1 MWGGHRQGNRMGS
14 FRGSQE
20 ERFAP
25 GWNREYP
32 PSLDSLAQERHSG
45 NFSGRESLP
54 FDIQALT
61 GLLNPQFANRE
72 EPSFSYG
79 ARDGPRSDFRGG
91 EGHHDFRG
99 RDFPPS
105 DFQGRDESQM
115 DFRGREP
122 PSSDYRGRDM
132 YPGDFR
138 EREGPHMDFRGGD
151 VPSVDYRNREQ
162 FRMNYR
168 DREAHNMDYR
178 GRDEPSSDF
187 RGRGSFDLD
196 FRGRDGSHSDFRA
209 RDMSELD
216 FRGREH
222 SYSDFRN
229 RDVPDLDFRGV
240 GTSDLDFRNRNASS
254 SDFRNRHR
262 SRSDQDFRN
271 RDMAPPMDFS
281 EREMPPMDQSL
292 VDFRRN
298 QSTVPLAEREGSGLR
313 TSKREESALGLD
325 RTPFGSQKGEFQHSE
340 APAREEESLGLGLED
355 DTSHNFQNSRGP
367 LPTLQDQEEQPQTF
381 ANKQQQQQL
390 SGGEQQRSDS
400 DLGLKG
406 EGGLDFLGRQDTDYR
421 NIEYRDVDHRL
432 PGHQMFDYEH
442 GKSFS
447 EGKPSKDSRP
457 YKSLQDQDYR
467 TCPKYVKPSKLI
479 RLGGV
484 PETATKDDILN
495 AFRGPDGTPVKDLRL
510 KDYSSGYD
518 YGYVCVEFSLLEEA
532 IGCMEANQGTLSI
545 GGKEVT
551 LEYTPCPEF
560 WRCKR
565 CKVCTVGYRSSCSYC
580 KLPRDGS
587 RAGPESRGSSEG
599 GEDTSAEQEF
609 TETKLEKPE
618 QELSGQPGSPKQTL
632 QPSVPAPQQECQPQ
646 EEEPRKRDEG
656 GERRP
661 LQEKRRDMDRHQE
674 LPSQREVEEAPPQD
688 GGGSRTIMLKRITRF
703 TPPEVIVGLL
713 APYVRLSTSSVRIM
727 KNKAGRMGQ
736 TYGFIELDS
745 HAEALRLLKI
755 LQNLDPPI
763 CIDGRTVE
771 VNLATGRR
779 RNDYGEHGD
788 NSYYGPG
795 RRGMRDRRGSESQ
808 RRTRAQSPSDV
819 STYIYDPETG
829 NYYDPIAG
837 TYYDPRTQRE
847 VTIDRESCSSP
858 TESGRRRRHESQERT
873 NERKE
878 PHSRDNRDKRE
889 KGKSTFAKNE
899 PGEERFFAEDVFKKP
914 LPPSTKKDEG
924 AGLNET
930 GEEKFSAEDVFKK
943 PLPPSVKKD
952 ESTAPPKVVNPL
964 IGLLGEYGGDSDNEE
979 EEEEEEQ
986 PQAQWLPPPLPPAQ
1000 REEQPRKAKA
1010 NEDKLTDWNKL
1021 ACLLCRRQFPNKEVL
1036 IKHQQLSN
1044 LHKQNLEIH
1053 MKIKRSEQEL
1063 AYLEKREREGRY
1075 KDKGNDRREKFQQMD
1090 SPERKRLRYD
1100 QDSESDYDPRIDSN
1114 NKGNRM
1120 FQSAGW
1126 KKGFGHNQQ
1135 GTASPMEAENR
1146 KKGPGLGP
1154 QGKPPKRQSNETYRD
1169 AVRRVMFARYKE
1181 LE

>member
-1 MWGGHRQGNRMGS
+1 MWGDHRQGNRMGS
-14 FRGSQE
+14 YRGSQE

-54 FDIQALT
+54 FDIQALA

-72 EPSFSYG
+72 EPSFSFG
-79 ARDGPRSDFRGG
+79 ARDGPRSDYRGG
-91 EGHHDFRG
+91 EGPRDFRS
-99 RDFPPS
+99 RDYPPP
-105 DFQGRDESQM
+105 DFQSREDSQL

-122 PSSDYRGRDM
+122 PSSEFRGRDM
-132 YPGDFR
+132 YSGDYR
-138 EREGPHMDFRGGD
+138 EREGPPMDFRGGD
-151 VPSVDYRNREQ
+151 VPSVDYRNRET
-162 FRMNYR
+162 FRVNYR
-168 DREAHNMDYR
+168 DREVHNMDYR
-178 GRDEPSSDF
+178 GRDEPPSDF

-209 RDMSELD
+209 RDVSELD
-216 FRGREH
+216 YRGREPP
-222 SYSDFRN
+222 YSDFRN

-240 GTSDLDFRNRNASS
+240 GSSDLDFRNRNAPS
-254 SDFRNRHR
+254 SDFRNRSR
-262 SRSDQDFRN
+262 SRSDQDFRS
-271 RDMAPPMDFS
+271 RDVPPPMDFS
-281 EREMPPMDQSL
+281 DREMPPVDQNL

-298 QSTVPLAEREGSGLR
+298 QPALPLAEREGSGLS
-313 TSKREESALGLD
+313 TSKREDPALCLD
-325 RTPFGSQKGEFQHSE
+325 RAPFGSQKGEFQHSE
-340 APAREEESLGLGLED
+340 TPAREEESLGMGLED
-355 DTSHNFQNSRGP
+355 DASHNFQNSRGP
-367 LPTLQDQEEQPQTF
+367 RPTLQDQEEQQPQSF
-381 ANKQQQQQL
+381 ANKQQQQL

-406 EGGLDFLGRQDTDYR
+406 EGDLDFLGRQDTDYR

-432 PGHQMFDYEH
+432 PGQQMFDYEH

-447 EGKPSKDSRP
+447 EGKPSKDSRLC
-457 YKSLQDQDYR
+457 KSLQDQDYR

-587 RAGPESRGSSEG
+587 RAGPESRGGPE
-599 GEDTSAEQEF
+599 GEDTLAEQEF

-618 QELSGQPGSPKQTL
+618 QELSGQPESPKQPL
-632 QPSVPAPQQECQPQ
+632 QPTAPAPQPECQPQ
-646 EEEPRKRDEG
+646 EQEPRKRDEG
-656 GERRP
+656 RERRP
-661 LQEKRRDMDRHQE
+661 LQEKRRDVDRHQD
-674 LPSQREVEEAPPQD
+674 LPAQREAEETTPQD

-736 TYGFIELDS
+736 TYGFIELES

-779 RNDYGEHGD
+779 RNDYGDHGD

-795 RRGMRDRRGSESQ
+795 RRGMRDRRGGESQ
-808 RRTRAQSPSDV
+808 RCTRAQSPSDV

-837 TYYDPRTQRE
+837 TYYDPRTQRD
-847 VTIDRESCSSP
+847 VVIDRDACSSP
-858 TESGRRRRHESQERT
+858 TESRRRRHGSQERT

-878 PHSRDNRDKRE
+878 PHGRDNRDRKE
-889 KGKSTFAKNE
+889 KGKHTSAKNE
-899 PGEERFFAEDVFKKP
+899 PREERFFAEDVFKKP
-914 LPPSTKKDEG
+914 LPPSMKKDES
-924 AGLNET
+924 ASLNEP

-952 ESTAPPKVVNPL
+952 ESAAPPKALNPL

-986 PQAQWLPPPLPPAQ
+986 EQWLGTAP
-1000 REEQPRKAKA
+1000 REEPPRPAKA
-1010 NEDKLTDWNKL
+1010 GDDKLTDWNKL

-1036 IKHQQLSN
+1036 LKHQQLSN

-1075 KDKGNDRREKFQQMD
+1075 KDKGNDRREKYQQMD
-1090 SPERKRLRYD
+1090 SPERKRFRHD
-1100 QDSESDYDPRIDSN
+1100 RDSESDYDPRVDGDS
-1114 NKGNRM
+1114 KGNRM
-1120 FQSAGW
+1120 LQSPGW
-1126 KKGFGHNQQ
+1126 KKGLGYNQQ
-1135 GTASPMEAENR
+1135 GTASPAEVENQ
-1146 KKGPGLGP
+1146 KGVGFGA
-1154 QGKPPKRQSNETYRD
+1154 QGKAGKRQSNETYRD

>member
-1 MWGGHRQGNRMGS
+1 MWGDHRQANRMGS

-54 FDIQALT
+54 FDIQALA

-72 EPSFSYG
+72 EPSFSFG

-91 EGHHDFRG
+91 EGHHDFRS
-99 RDFPPS
+99 RDYPPS
-105 DFQGRDESQM
+105 DFQNRDDSQL

-122 PSSDYRGRDM
+122 PSSEFRGRDM
-132 YPGDFR
+132 YSGELR
-138 EREGPHMDFRGGD
+138 EREGPPMDFRGGD
-151 VPSVDYRNREQ
+151 VPSVDYRNREA

-178 GRDEPSSDF
+178 GRDEPPSDF

-209 RDMSELD
+209 RDASELD
-216 FRGREH
+216 YRGREH

-229 RDVPDLDFRGV
+229 RDVPDLDFRDV
-240 GTSDLDFRNRNASS
+240 GSSDLDFRNRNAPS
-254 SDFRNRHR
+254 SDFRNRNR
-262 SRSDQDFRN
+262 SRSDQDFRS
-271 RDMAPPMDFS
+271 RDVAPPMDFS
-281 EREMPPMDQSL
+281 DREMPPVDQNL

-298 QSTVPLAEREGSGLR
+298 QSTLPLAEREGSGLS
-313 TSKREESALGLD
+313 TSKREDPALGLD
-325 RTPFGSQKGEFQHSE
+325 RTPFGSQKGEFHHSE
-340 APAREEESLGLGLED
+340 TPAGEEESLGLGLED
-355 DTSHNFQNSRGP
+355 DASHNFQNSRGP
-367 LPTLQDQEEQPQTF
+367 HPTLQNQEEQPQTF
-381 ANKQQQQQL
+381 ANKQQQQL

-447 EGKPSKDSRP
+447 EGKPSKDSRL

-587 RAGPESRGSSEG
+587 RAGPESRGGSE
-599 GEDTSAEQEF
+599 GEDTPAEQEF
-609 TETKLEKPE
+609 TEAKLEKPE
-618 QELSGQPGSPKQTL
+618 QELSGQPGSPKQPL
-632 QPSVPAPQQECQPQ
+632 QPSAPAPQQECQPQ
-646 EEEPRKRDEG
+646 EQEPRKRDEG
-656 GERRP
+656 RERRP
-661 LQEKRRDMDRHQE
+661 SQEKRRDMDRHQE
-674 LPSQREVEEAPPQD
+674 LPSQREAEETTPQD
-688 GGGSRTIMLKRITRF
+688 SGGSRTIMLKRITRF

-736 TYGFIELDS
+736 TYGFIELES

-795 RRGMRDRRGSESQ
+795 RRGMRDRRGGESQ

-847 VTIDRESCSSP
+847 VTIDREACSSP
-858 TESGRRRRHESQERT
+858 TESRRRRHGSQERT

-878 PHSRDNRDKRE
+878 PHSRDNRDRKE
-889 KGKSTFAKNE
+889 KGKSTSAKNE
-899 PGEERFFAEDVFKKP
+899 PGEERFFVEDVFKKP
-914 LPPSTKKDEG
+914 LPPSVKKDES
-924 AGLNET
+924 ANLNES

-952 ESTAPPKVVNPL
+952 ESAAPPKAVNPL

-986 PQAQWLPPPLPPAQ
+986 AQAQWMPPPHPPAQ
-1000 REEQPRKAKA
+1000 REEQPRTAKA
-1010 NEDKLTDWNKL
+1010 SDDKLTDWNKL

-1063 AYLEKREREGRY
+1063 AYLEKREREGRF
-1075 KDKGNDRREKFQQMD
+1075 KDKGNDRREKYQQMD
-1090 SPERKRLRYD
+1090 SPERKRFRYD
-1100 QDSESDYDPRIDSN
+1100 RDSESDYDPRIDSN
-1114 NKGNRM
+1114 NKGNRTL
-1120 FQSAGW
+1120 QSPGW
-1126 KKGFGHNQQ
+1126 KKGLGHNQQ
-1135 GTASPMEAENR
+1135 GTTSPVEAENR
-1146 KKGPGLGP
+1146 KKGPGFGA
-1154 QGKPPKRQSNETYRD
+1154 QGKPGKRQSNETYRD

>member
-1 MWGGHRQGNRMGS
+1 YS
-14 FRGSQE
+14 GSQE

-45 NFSGRESLP
+45 NFSGRKSLP
-54 FDIQALT
+54 FDIQALS

-99 RDFPPS
+99 RDFQPP

-122 PSSDYRGRDM
+122 PPSEYRGRDM
-132 YPGDFR
+132 YSGDFR
-138 EREGPHMDFRGGD
+138 EREGPPMDFRGGD
-151 VPSVDYRNREQ
+151 VPPGDYRNRET

-178 GRDEPSSDF
+178 GRDEPPSDF
-187 RGRGSFDLD
+187 RGRGSYDLD
-196 FRGRDGSHSDFRA
+196 FRGRDGPHSDFRA
-209 RDMSELD
+209 RDMSEVD
-216 FRGREH
+216 YRGREH

-240 GTSDLDFRNRNASS
+240 GTSDLDFRNRNAPS

-271 RDMAPPMDFS
+271 RDVAPPMDFS
-281 EREMPPMDQSL
+281 DREMPPVDQSL

-298 QSTVPLAEREGSGLR
+298 QSTVPLAEREGSGLS
-313 TSKREESALGLD
+313 TGKRDESALGLD

-340 APAREEESLGLGLED
+340 APAREEESLGM
-355 DTSHNFQNSRGP
+355 
-367 LPTLQDQEEQPQTF
+367 EEQPQTF

-406 EGGLDFLGRQDTDYR
+406 EGDLDFLGRQDTDYR
-421 NIEYRDVDHRL
+421 NMEYRDVDHRL

-447 EGKPSKDSRP
+447 EGKPNKDSRP

-510 KDYSSGYD
+510 KDYSS
-518 YGYVCVEFSLLEEA
+518 V
-532 IGCMEANQGTLSI
+532 ICMCWARSSFTPLSQQGTLTI

-580 KLPRDGS
+580 KLPRDVHF
-587 RAGPESRGSSEG
+587 SSLI
-599 GEDTSAEQEF
+599 A
-609 TETKLEKPE
+609 ETKPETPE
-618 QELSGQPGSPKQTL
+618 QELSGQPGSPKQPL
-632 QPSVPAPQQECQPQ
+632 QPSVPTPQQECQPQ
-646 EEEPRKRDEG
+646 EQEPRKRDEG
-656 GERRP
+656 RERRP
-661 LQEKRRDMDRHQE
+661 SQEKRRDMDRHQE
-674 LPSQREVEEAPPQD
+674 PPSQRETEEATPPD

-736 TYGFIELDS
+736 TYGFIELES

-763 CIDGRTVE
+763 CIDGRTLE

-795 RRGMRDRRGSESQ
+795 RRGMRDRRGGESQ

-819 STYIYDPETG
+819 STYIYDPDTG

-847 VTIDRESCSSP
+847 VTIDREASSSP
-858 TESGRRRRHESQERT
+858 TESRRRRHGSQERT
-873 NERKE
+873 SDRKE
-878 PHSRDNRDKRE
+878 PHSRDNRDKKD
-889 KGKSTFAKNE
+889 KGKSTSAK
-899 PGEERFFAEDVFKKP
+899 
-914 LPPSTKKDEG
+914 T
-924 AGLNET
+924 ET

-943 PLPPSVKKD
+943 PLPPSVKKE
-952 ESTAPPKVVNPL
+952 ESAAPPKVVNPL

-986 PQAQWLPPPLPPAQ
+986 SQAQWLPPPPHPPAP

-1010 NEDKLTDWNKL
+1010 SDDKLTDWNKL

-1063 AYLEKREREGRY
+1063 AYLEKREREGRH

-1100 QDSESDYDPRIDSN
+1100 RDSESDYDPRIDSN

-1120 FQSAGW
+1120 VQSPGW

-1135 GTASPMEAENR
+1135 GTTSPLEAENR
-1146 KKGPGLGP
+1146 RKGPGLGAP
-1154 QGKPPKRQSNETYRD
+1154 GKPPKRQSNETYRD

>member
-1 MWGGHRQGNRMGS
+1 YS
-14 FRGSQE
+14 GSQE

-72 EPSFSYG
+72 EPSFSFG

-122 PSSDYRGRDM
+122 PSSEYRGRDM
-132 YPGDFR
+132 YSGDFR
-138 EREGPHMDFRGGD
+138 EREGPPMDFRGGD
-151 VPSVDYRNREQ
+151 VPSVDYRNRET

-178 GRDEPSSDF
+178 GRDEPPSDF

-209 RDMSELD
+209 RDVPELD
-216 FRGREH
+216 YRGREH

-240 GTSDLDFRNRNASS
+240 GTSDLDFRNRNAPS

-262 SRSDQDFRN
+262 SRSDQDFRS
-271 RDMAPPMDFS
+271 RDVAPPMDFS
-281 EREMPPMDQSL
+281 DREMPPVDQSL

-298 QSTVPLAEREGSGLR
+298 QSTVPLAEREGSGLSA
-313 TSKREESALGLD
+313 SKREESALGLD
-325 RTPFGSQKGEFQHSE
+325 RAPFGSQKGEFQHSE

-381 ANKQQQQQL
+381 AKKQQQQQL

-467 TCPKYVKPSKLI
+467 TCPKYMKPSKLI

-510 KDYSSGYD
+510 KDYSSVSC
-518 YGYVCVEFSLLEEA
+518 VCWAHSSFTPLSQ
-532 IGCMEANQGTLSI
+532 QGTLSI

-580 KLPRDGS
+580 KLPRDVDF
-587 RAGPESRGSSEG
+587 SSLI
-599 GEDTSAEQEF
+599 A
-609 TETKLEKPE
+609 ETKLEKPE
-618 QELSGQPGSPKQTL
+618 QELSGQPGSPKQPL

-646 EEEPRKRDEG
+646 EQEPRKRDEG
-656 GERRP
+656 RERRP
-661 LQEKRRDMDRHQE
+661 SQEKRRDMDRHQE
-674 LPSQREVEEAPPQD
+674 LPSQREAEEATPQD

-795 RRGMRDRRGSESQ
+795 RRGMRDRRGGESQ
-808 RRTRAQSPSDV
+808 RRARAQSPSDV

-847 VTIDRESCSSP
+847 VTIDREACSSP
-858 TESGRRRRHESQERT
+858 TESRRRRHGSQERT

-878 PHSRDNRDKRE
+878 PHSRDNRDKKE
-889 KGKSTFAKNE
+889 KGKNTSAK
-899 PGEERFFAEDVFKKP
+899 
-914 LPPSTKKDEG
+914 
-924 AGLNET
+924 NET

-952 ESTAPPKVVNPL
+952 ESAAPPKVVNPL

-986 PQAQWLPPPLPPAQ
+986 SQAQWLPPPHPPAQ

-1010 NEDKLTDWNKL
+1010 SDDKLTDWNKL

-1100 QDSESDYDPRIDSN
+1100 RDSESDYDPRIDSN

-1120 FQSAGW
+1120 LQSTGW

-1135 GTASPMEAENR
+1135 GTTSPVEAENR
-1146 KKGPGLGP
+1146 KKGPGLGA
-1154 QGKPPKRQSNETYRD
+1154 QGKPSKRQSNETYRD

>member
-1 MWGGHRQGNRMGS
+1 MWGDHRQGNRMGS

-32 PSLDSLAQERHSG
+32 PSLDSLGQERHSG
-45 NFSGRESLP
+45 NFSGRKSLP
-54 FDIQALT
+54 FDIQALS
-61 GLLNPQFANRE
+61 GILNPQFANRE

-122 PSSDYRGRDM
+122 PPSEYRGRDM
-132 YPGDFR
+132 YSGEFR
-138 EREGPHMDFRGGD
+138 EREGPPMDFRGGD
-151 VPSVDYRNREQ
+151 IPSGDYRNRET

-178 GRDEPSSDF
+178 GRDEPPSDF
-187 RGRGSFDLD
+187 RGRGSYDLD
-196 FRGRDGSHSDFRA
+196 FRGRDGSHSDFRG

-216 FRGREH
+216 YRGRDH

-240 GTSDLDFRNRNASS
+240 GTSDLDFRSRNAPS

-262 SRSDQDFRN
+262 SRSDQDFRS
-271 RDMAPPMDFS
+271 RDVAPPMDFS
-281 EREMPPMDQSL
+281 DREMPPMDQSL

-298 QSTVPLAEREGSGLR
+298 QSTVPLAEREGSGLS
-313 TSKREESALGLD
+313 TSKRDESALGLD

-340 APAREEESLGLGLED
+340 APAREEESLGMGLED
-355 DTSHNFQNSRGP
+355 DSSHNFQNSRGP

-390 SGGEQQRSDS
+390 SAGEQQRSDS

-406 EGGLDFLGRQDTDYR
+406 EGDLDFLGRQDTDYR
-421 NIEYRDVDHRL
+421 NMEYRDVDHRL
-432 PGHQMFDYEH
+432 PGNQMFEYEH

-447 EGKPSKDSRP
+447 EGKPNKDSRP

-532 IGCMEANQGTLSI
+532 IGCMEANQVALQFVQCMWRPGVEYTLRMGTLSI

-580 KLPRDGS
+580 KLPRDGEYVWSPVLGQLEVSSALTRS
-587 RAGPESRGSSEG
+587 RAGPESRGGAEE
-599 GEDTSAEQEF
+599 EDPSAEQEF
-609 TETKLEKPE
+609 TETKLETPE
-618 QELSGQPGSPKQTL
+618 QELSGQPGSPKQPV
-632 QPSVPAPQQECQPQ
+632 QPSGPAPQQECQPQ
-646 EEEPRKRDEG
+646 EQEPRKSDEG
-656 GERRP
+656 RERRP
-661 LQEKRRDMDRHQE
+661 SQERRRDMDRHQE
-674 LPSQREVEEAPPQD
+674 PPSQREGEETTPPD

-736 TYGFIELDS
+736 TYGFIELES

-763 CIDGRTVE
+763 CIDGRTLE

-795 RRGMRDRRGSESQ
+795 RRGMRDRRGGESQ

-837 TYYDPRTQRE
+837 TYYDPRTQ
-847 VTIDRESCSSP
+847 
-858 TESGRRRRHESQERT
+858 
-873 NERKE
+873 
-878 PHSRDNRDKRE
+878 
-889 KGKSTFAKNE
+889 NE

-914 LPPSTKKDEG
+914 LPPSMKKDESS
-924 AGLNET
+924 GLTET

-943 PLPPSVKKD
+943 PLPPSVKKE
-952 ESTAPPKVVNPL
+952 ESAAPPKVVNPL

-986 PQAQWLPPPLPPAQ
+986 SQAQWLPPPPHPPVQ

-1010 NEDKLTDWNKL
+1010 SDDKLTDWNKL

-1063 AYLEKREREGRY
+1063 AYLEKREREGRH
-1075 KDKGNDRREKFQQMD
+1075 KDKGIEQREKFQQMD

-1100 QDSESDYDPRIDSN
+1100 RDSESDFDPRIDSN

-1120 FQSAGW
+1120 VQSPGW

-1135 GTASPMEAENR
+1135 GTASPVEAENR
-1146 KKGPGLGP
+1146 RKGPGLGAP
-1154 QGKPPKRQSNETYRD
+1154 GKPPKRQSNETYRD

>member
-1 MWGGHRQGNRMGS
+1 YS
-14 FRGSQE
+14 GSQE

-72 EPSFSYG
+72 EPSFSFG

-122 PSSDYRGRDM
+122 PSSEYRGRDM
-132 YPGDFR
+132 YSGDFR
-138 EREGPHMDFRGGD
+138 EREGPPMDFRGGD
-151 VPSVDYRNREQ
+151 VPSVDYRNRET

-178 GRDEPSSDF
+178 GRDEPPSDF

-209 RDMSELD
+209 RDVPELD
-216 FRGREH
+216 YRGREH

-240 GTSDLDFRNRNASS
+240 GTSDLDFRNRNAPS

-262 SRSDQDFRN
+262 SRSDQDFRS
-271 RDMAPPMDFS
+271 RDVAPPMDFS
-281 EREMPPMDQSL
+281 DREMPPVDQSL

-298 QSTVPLAEREGSGLR
+298 QSTVPLAEREGSGLNA
-313 TSKREESALGLD
+313 SKREESALGLD

-340 APAREEESLGLGLED
+340 APAREEESLGLALED

-432 PGHQMFDYEH
+432 PGNQMFDYEH

-510 KDYSSGYD
+510 KDYSS
-518 YGYVCVEFSLLEEA
+518 VIFLCWAHSSFTPLSQ
-532 IGCMEANQGTLSI
+532 QGTLSI

-580 KLPRDGS
+580 KLPRD
-587 RAGPESRGSSEG
+587 
-599 GEDTSAEQEF
+599 AEEKYMLKHCIWNQSISPLLIA
-609 TETKLEKPE
+609 ETKLEKPE
-618 QELSGQPGSPKQTL
+618 QELSGQPGSPKQPL
-632 QPSVPAPQQECQPQ
+632 QPSVPATQQECQPQ
-646 EEEPRKRDEG
+646 EQEPRKRDDG
-656 GERRP
+656 RERRP
-661 LQEKRRDMDRHQE
+661 SQEKRRDMDRHQE
-674 LPSQREVEEAPPQD
+674 LPSQREAEEGTPQD

-795 RRGMRDRRGSESQ
+795 RRGMRDRRGGESQ

-847 VTIDRESCSSP
+847 VTIDREACSSP
-858 TESGRRRRHESQERT
+858 TESRRRRHGSQERT

-878 PHSRDNRDKRE
+878 PHSRDNRDKKE
-889 KGKSTFAKNE
+889 KGKNTSAK
-899 PGEERFFAEDVFKKP
+899 
-914 LPPSTKKDEG
+914 S
-924 AGLNET
+924 ET

-952 ESTAPPKVVNPL
+952 ESAAPPKVVNPL

-986 PQAQWLPPPLPPAQ
+986 SQAQWLPPPHPPAQ
-1000 REEQPRKAKA
+1000 REEQLRKAKA
-1010 NEDKLTDWNKL
+1010 SDDKLTDWNKL

-1100 QDSESDYDPRIDSN
+1100 RDSESDCDPRIDSN
-1114 NKGNRM
+1114 NKGNRVL
-1120 FQSAGW
+1120 QSAGW

-1135 GTASPMEAENR
+1135 GTSPMEAENR
-1146 KKGPGLGP
+1146 KKGPGLGA
-1154 QGKPPKRQSNETYRD
+1154 QGKPSKRQSNETYRD

>member
-1 MWGGHRQGNRMGS
+1 YS
-14 FRGSQE
+14 GSQE

-32 PSLDSLAQERHSG
+32 PSLDSLGQERHSG
-45 NFSGRESLP
+45 NFSGRKSLP
-54 FDIQALT
+54 FDIQALS

-91 EGHHDFRG
+91 DGHHDFRG

-122 PSSDYRGRDM
+122 PPSEYRGRDM
-132 YPGDFR
+132 YSGDFR
-138 EREGPHMDFRGGD
+138 EREGPPMDFRAGD
-151 VPSVDYRNREQ
+151 VPSGDYRNRDT

-178 GRDEPSSDF
+178 GREEPPSDF
-187 RGRGSFDLD
+187 RGRGSYDFD
-196 FRGRDGSHSDFRA
+196 FRGRDGPHSDFRA

-216 FRGREH
+216 YRGREH

-240 GTSDLDFRNRNASS
+240 GTSDLDFRNRNAPS

-262 SRSDQDFRN
+262 SRSDQDFRS
-271 RDMAPPMDFS
+271 RDVAPPMDFS
-281 EREMPPMDQSL
+281 DREMPPVDQSL
-292 VDFRRN
+292 VDFRHN
-298 QSTVPLAEREGSGLR
+298 QSTVPLAEREGSGLS
-313 TSKREESALGLD
+313 TSKRDESALSLE
-325 RTPFGSQKGEFQHSE
+325 RSPFGNQKGEFQHSE
-340 APAREEESLGLGLED
+340 APAREEESLGL
-355 DTSHNFQNSRGP
+355 
-367 LPTLQDQEEQPQTF
+367 EEQPQTF

-406 EGGLDFLGRQDTDYR
+406 EGDLDFLGRQDTDYR
-421 NIEYRDVDHRL
+421 NMEYRDVDHRL

-442 GKSFS
+442 GKSFA

-457 YKSLQDQDYR
+457 YKNLQDQDYR

-510 KDYSSGYD
+510 KDYSSVTC
-518 YGYVCVEFSLLEEA
+518 VCWARWSFTPLSQ
-532 IGCMEANQGTLSI
+532 QGTLTI

-580 KLPRDGS
+580 KLPRDVGEKKYLLKHS
-587 RAGPESRGSSEG
+587 YVKLVHFSSLI
-599 GEDTSAEQEF
+599 A
-609 TETKLEKPE
+609 ETKLETPE
-618 QELSGQPGSPKQTL
+618 HELSGQPGSPKQPL

-646 EEEPRKRDEG
+646 EQEPRKRDEG
-656 GERRP
+656 RERRP
-661 LQEKRRDMDRHQE
+661 SQEKRRDMDQHQE
-674 LPSQREVEEAPPQD
+674 PPSQREAEEATPPD

-736 TYGFIELDS
+736 TYGFIELES

-763 CIDGRTVE
+763 CIDGRTLE

-795 RRGMRDRRGSESQ
+795 RRGMRDRRGGESQ

-819 STYIYDPETG
+819 STYIYDPDTG

-847 VTIDRESCSSP
+847 VTIDREPSPPP
-858 TESGRRRRHESQERT
+858 TESRRRRHGSQEWT
-873 NERKE
+873 SDRKE
-878 PHSRDNRDKRE
+878 PHSRDNRDKKD
-889 KGKSTFAKNE
+889 KGKSTSAK
-899 PGEERFFAEDVFKKP
+899 
-914 LPPSTKKDEG
+914 T
-924 AGLNET
+924 ET

-943 PLPPSVKKD
+943 PLPPSVKKE
-952 ESTAPPKVVNPL
+952 ESAAPPKVVNPL

-986 PQAQWLPPPLPPAQ
+986 SQAQWLPPAPHPPAP
-1000 REEQPRKAKA
+1000 REEQARKAKA
-1010 NEDKLTDWNKL
+1010 SDDKLTDWNKL

-1063 AYLEKREREGRY
+1063 AYLEKREREGRH

-1100 QDSESDYDPRIDSN
+1100 RDSESDYDPRLDST

-1120 FQSAGW
+1120 VQSPGW

-1135 GTASPMEAENR
+1135 GTASPVEAENR
-1146 KKGPGLGP
+1146 RKGPGLGAP
-1154 QGKPPKRQSNETYRD
+1154 GKPPKRQSNETYRD

>member
-1 MWGGHRQGNRMGS
+1 YS
-14 FRGSQE
+14 GSQE

-32 PSLDSLAQERHSG
+32 PSLDSLGQERHSG
-45 NFSGRESLP
+45 NFSGRKSLP
-54 FDIQALT
+54 FDIQAIS

-91 EGHHDFRG
+91 DGHHDFRG

-115 DFRGREP
+115 DFRGRELP
-122 PSSDYRGRDM
+122 PSEYRGRDM
-132 YPGDFR
+132 YSGDFR
-138 EREGPHMDFRGGD
+138 EREGPPMDFRGGD
-151 VPSVDYRNREQ
+151 VPSGDYRNRDT

-168 DREAHNMDYR
+168 EREAHNMDYR
-178 GRDEPSSDF
+178 GREEPLSDF
-187 RGRGSFDLD
+187 RGRGSYNFS
-196 FRGRDGSHSDFRA
+196 FRGRDGPHSDFRA

-216 FRGREH
+216 YRGREH

-229 RDVPDLDFRGV
+229 REVPDLDFRGV
-240 GTSDLDFRNRNASS
+240 GTSDLDFRNRNAPS

-262 SRSDQDFRN
+262 SRSDQDFRS
-271 RDMAPPMDFS
+271 RDVAPPMDFS
-281 EREMPPMDQSL
+281 EREMPPVDQSL
-292 VDFRRN
+292 VDFRHN
-298 QSTVPLAEREGSGLR
+298 QSTVPLAEREGSGLS
-313 TSKREESALGLD
+313 TSKRDESALSLD
-325 RTPFGSQKGEFQHSE
+325 RSPFGSQKGEFQHSE
-340 APAREEESLGLGLED
+340 APAREEETLGLGRED

-367 LPTLQDQEEQPQTF
+367 LSTLQDQEEQPQNF
-381 ANKQQQQQL
+381 ANKQQQQL

-406 EGGLDFLGRQDTDYR
+406 EGDLDFLGRQDTDYR
-421 NIEYRDVDHRL
+421 NMEYRDVDHRL

-442 GKSFS
+442 GKSFA

-457 YKSLQDQDYR
+457 YKNLQDQDYR

-510 KDYSSGYD
+510 KDYSS
-518 YGYVCVEFSLLEEA
+518 VT
-532 IGCMEANQGTLSI
+532 CMCWARLSFAPLSQQGTLTI

-580 KLPRDGS
+580 KLPRDGEYIWS
-587 RAGPESRGSSEG
+587 PEL
-599 GEDTSAEQEF
+599 A
-609 TETKLEKPE
+609 ETKLETPE
-618 QELSGQPGSPKQTL
+618 QELSGQPGSPKQPL

-646 EEEPRKRDEG
+646 EQEPRKRDEG
-656 GERRP
+656 RECRP
-661 LQEKRRDMDRHQE
+661 SQEKRRDVDRHQE
-674 LPSQREVEEAPPQD
+674 PPSQREAEEAMPPD

-736 TYGFIELDS
+736 TYGFIELES

-763 CIDGRTVE
+763 CIDGRTLE

-779 RNDYGEHGD
+779 SRNDYGEHGD

-795 RRGMRDRRGSESQ
+795 RRGMRDRRGGESQ

-819 STYIYDPETG
+819 STYIYDPDTG

-847 VTIDRESCSSP
+847 VTIDREPSSP
-858 TESGRRRRHESQERT
+858 PMESRRRRHGSQERT
-873 NERKE
+873 SDRKE
-878 PHSRDNRDKRE
+878 PHGRDNRDKKD
-889 KGKSTFAKNE
+889 KGKSTSAK
-899 PGEERFFAEDVFKKP
+899 
-914 LPPSTKKDEG
+914 T
-924 AGLNET
+924 ET

-943 PLPPSVKKD
+943 PLPPSVKKE
-952 ESTAPPKVVNPL
+952 ESAAPPKVVNPL

-986 PQAQWLPPPLPPAQ
+986 SQAQWLPPAPHPPAL

-1010 NEDKLTDWNKL
+1010 SDDKLTDWNKL

-1044 LHKQNLEIH
+1044 LHKGLMQNLEIH

-1063 AYLEKREREGRY
+1063 AYLEKREREGRH

-1100 QDSESDYDPRIDSN
+1100 RDLESDYDPRLDSN

-1120 FQSAGW
+1120 VQSPGW

-1146 KKGPGLGP
+1146 RKGPGLGAP
-1154 QGKPPKRQSNETYRD
+1154 GKPPKRQSNETYRD

>member
-1 MWGGHRQGNRMGS
+1 YS
-14 FRGSQE
+14 GSQE

-54 FDIQALT
+54 FDIQALA

-72 EPSFSYG
+72 EPSFSFG
-79 ARDGPRSDFRGG
+79 ARDGPRSDYRGG
-91 EGHHDFRG
+91 EGPRDFRS
-99 RDFPPS
+99 RDYPPP
-105 DFQGRDESQM
+105 DFQNREDSQL

-122 PSSDYRGRDM
+122 PSSEFRGRDI
-132 YPGDFR
+132 YSGDYR
-138 EREGPHMDFRGGD
+138 EREGPPMDFRGGD
-151 VPSVDYRNREQ
+151 VPSVDYRNREA
-162 FRMNYR
+162 FRVNYR

-178 GRDEPSSDF
+178 GRDEPPSDF

-209 RDMSELD
+209 RDVSELD
-216 FRGREH
+216 YRGREPP
-222 SYSDFRN
+222 YSDFRN
-229 RDVPDLDFRGV
+229 RDVPDLDFRGM
-240 GTSDLDFRNRNASS
+240 GSSDLDFRNRNAPS
-254 SDFRNRHR
+254 SDFRNRNR
-262 SRSDQDFRN
+262 SRSDQDFRS
-271 RDMAPPMDFS
+271 RDVPPPVDFS
-281 EREMPPMDQSL
+281 DREMPPVDQNL
-292 VDFRRN
+292 VDFRHN
-298 QSTVPLAEREGSGLR
+298 QSALPLAEREGSGLS
-313 TSKREESALGLD
+313 TNKREDPALCLD
-325 RTPFGSQKGEFQHSE
+325 RAPFGSQKGEFQHSE
-340 APAREEESLGLGLED
+340 TPAREEESLGMGLED
-355 DTSHNFQNSRGP
+355 DASHSFQNSRGP
-367 LPTLQDQEEQPQTF
+367 RPTLQDQEEQQPQSF

-406 EGGLDFLGRQDTDYR
+406 EGDLDFLGRQDTDYR

-432 PGHQMFDYEH
+432 PGQQMFDYEH

-447 EGKPSKDSRP
+447 EGKPNKDSRL
-457 YKSLQDQDYR
+457 YKNLQDQDYR

-510 KDYSSGYD
+510 KDYSSGENIYIFFPA
-518 YGYVCVEFSLLEEA
+518 CLSLTPLSL
-532 IGCMEANQGTLSI
+532 QGTLSI

-580 KLPRDGS
+580 KLPRDAS
-587 RAGPESRGSSEG
+587 LSISSLI
-599 GEDTSAEQEF
+599 A
-609 TETKLEKPE
+609 ETKLEKPE
-618 QELSGQPGSPKQTL
+618 QELSGQPGSPKQPL
-632 QPSVPAPQQECQPQ
+632 QPTAPAPQQECQPQ
-646 EEEPRKRDEG
+646 EQEPRKRDEG
-656 GERRP
+656 RERRP
-661 LQEKRRDMDRHQE
+661 SQEKRRDVDRHQE
-674 LPSQREVEEAPPQD
+674 LPSQREAEETTPQD

-713 APYVRLSTSSVRIM
+713 APYVRLSTSNVRIM

-736 TYGFIELDS
+736 TYGFIELES

-779 RNDYGEHGD
+779 RNDYGDHGD

-795 RRGMRDRRGSESQ
+795 RRGMRDRRGGESQ
-808 RRTRAQSPSDV
+808 RCTRAQSPSDV

-837 TYYDPRTQRE
+837 TYYDPRTQRDI
-847 VTIDRESCSSP
+847 VIDRDACSSP
-858 TESGRRRRHESQERT
+858 TESRRRRHGSQERM

-878 PHSRDNRDKRE
+878 PHGRDNRDRKE
-889 KGKSTFAKNE
+889 KGKSTSAKNE
-899 PGEERFFAEDVFKKP
+899 P
-914 LPPSTKKDEG
+914 
-924 AGLNET
+924 

-943 PLPPSVKKD
+943 PLPPSMKKD
-952 ESTAPPKVVNPL
+952 ESAAPPKAVNPL

-986 PQAQWLPPPLPPAQ
+986 APTQWLPPAHPPAQ
-1000 REEQPRKAKA
+1000 REEPPRPARA
-1010 NEDKLTDWNKL
+1010 GDDKLTDWNKL

-1036 IKHQQLSN
+1036 LKHQQLSN

-1075 KDKGNDRREKFQQMD
+1075 KDKGNDRREKYQQMD
-1090 SPERKRLRYD
+1090 SPERKRFRHD
-1100 QDSESDYDPRIDSN
+1100 RDSESDYDPKVDGDSR
-1114 NKGNRM
+1114 GNRM
-1120 FQSAGW
+1120 LQSPGW
-1126 KKGFGHNQQ
+1126 KKGLGYNQQ
-1135 GTASPMEAENR
+1135 GMASPAEVENQ
-1146 KKGPGLGP
+1146 KKGAGFGA
-1154 QGKPPKRQSNETYRD
+1154 QGKASKRQSNETYRD

>member
-1 MWGGHRQGNRMGS
+1 YS
-14 FRGSQE
+14 GSQE
-20 ERFAP
+20 DRFAP

-32 PSLDSLAQERHSG
+32 PSLDSLGQERHSG
-45 NFSGRESLP
+45 NFSGRKSLP
-54 FDIQALT
+54 FDIQALS

-105 DFQGRDESQM
+105 NFQGRDEPQM

-122 PSSDYRGRDM
+122 PPSEYRGRDM
-132 YPGDFR
+132 YSGDFR
-138 EREGPHMDFRGGD
+138 EREGPPMDFRGGD
-151 VPSVDYRNREQ
+151 VPSGDYRNRDT

-178 GRDEPSSDF
+178 GRDEPPADF
-187 RGRGSFDLD
+187 RGRGSYDLD
-196 FRGRDGSHSDFRA
+196 FRGRDGPHSDFRA

-216 FRGREH
+216 YRGREH

-240 GTSDLDFRNRNASS
+240 GTSDLDFRNRNAPS

-262 SRSDQDFRN
+262 SRSDQDFRS
-271 RDMAPPMDFS
+271 RDVAPPMDFS
-281 EREMPPMDQSL
+281 DREMPPVDQSL
-292 VDFRRN
+292 VDFRHN
-298 QSTVPLAEREGSGLR
+298 QSTVPLAEREGSGLS
-313 TSKREESALGLD
+313 TSKRDESALSLD
-325 RTPFGSQKGEFQHSE
+325 RPPFGSQKGEFQHSE
-340 APAREEESLGLGLED
+340 APAGEEESLGL
-355 DTSHNFQNSRGP
+355 
-367 LPTLQDQEEQPQTF
+367 EEQPQTF

-390 SGGEQQRSDS
+390 SGGDQQRSDS

-406 EGGLDFLGRQDTDYR
+406 EGDLDFLGRQDTDYR
-421 NIEYRDVDHRL
+421 NMEYCDVDHRL

-510 KDYSSGYD
+510 KDYSSVTC
-518 YGYVCVEFSLLEEA
+518 VCWARSSFPSLSQ
-532 IGCMEANQGTLSI
+532 QGTLTI

-580 KLPRDGS
+580 KLPRDGEYIWS
-587 RAGPESRGSSEG
+587 PELGQLTVSSIL
-599 GEDTSAEQEF
+599 TR
-609 TETKLEKPE
+609 
-618 QELSGQPGSPKQTL
+618 SPKQPL

-646 EEEPRKRDEG
+646 DQEPRKRDEG
-656 GERRP
+656 RERRP
-661 LQEKRRDMDRHQE
+661 SQEKRRDMDWHQE
-674 LPSQREVEEAPPQD
+674 PPSQREAEEATPPD

-736 TYGFIELDS
+736 TYGFIELES

-763 CIDGRTVE
+763 CIDGRTLE

-795 RRGMRDRRGSESQ
+795 RRGMRDRRGGESQ

-819 STYIYDPETG
+819 STYIYDPDTG

-847 VTIDRESCSSP
+847 VTIDREASSPP
-858 TESGRRRRHESQERT
+858 TESRRRRHGSQERT
-873 NERKE
+873 SDRKE
-878 PHSRDNRDKRE
+878 PHGRDNRDRKD
-889 KGKSTFAKNE
+889 KGKSASAK
-899 PGEERFFAEDVFKKP
+899 
-914 LPPSTKKDEG
+914 T
-924 AGLNET
+924 ET

-943 PLPPSVKKD
+943 PLPPSAKKE
-952 ESTAPPKVVNPL
+952 ESAAPPKVVNPL

-986 PQAQWLPPPLPPAQ
+986 SQAQWLPPAPHPPAP

-1010 NEDKLTDWNKL
+1010 SDDKLTDWNKL

-1063 AYLEKREREGRY
+1063 AYLEKREREGRH

-1100 QDSESDYDPRIDSN
+1100 RDSESDYDPRLDSN

-1120 FQSAGW
+1120 VQSPGW

-1135 GTASPMEAENR
+1135 GTASPVEAENR
-1146 KKGPGLGP
+1146 RKGPGLGAP
-1154 QGKPPKRQSNETYRD
+1154 GKPPKRQSNETYRD

>member
-1 MWGGHRQGNRMGS
+1 YS
-14 FRGSQE
+14 GSQE

-32 PSLDSLAQERHSG
+32 PSLDSLGQERHSG
-45 NFSGRESLP
+45 NFSGRKSLP
-54 FDIQALT
+54 FDIQALS

-91 EGHHDFRG
+91 DGHHDFRG

-122 PSSDYRGRDM
+122 PPSEYRGRDM
-132 YPGDFR
+132 YSGDFR
-138 EREGPHMDFRGGD
+138 EREGPPMDFRAGD
-151 VPSVDYRNREQ
+151 VPSGDYRNRDT

-178 GRDEPSSDF
+178 GREEPPSDF
-187 RGRGSFDLD
+187 RGRGSYDFD
-196 FRGRDGSHSDFRA
+196 FRGRDGPHSDFRA

-216 FRGREH
+216 YRGREH

-240 GTSDLDFRNRNASS
+240 GTSDLDFRNRNAPS

-262 SRSDQDFRN
+262 SRSDQDFRS
-271 RDMAPPMDFS
+271 RDVAPPMDFS
-281 EREMPPMDQSL
+281 DREMPPVDQSL
-292 VDFRRN
+292 VDFRHN
-298 QSTVPLAEREGSGLR
+298 QSNVPLAEREGSGLS
-313 TSKREESALGLD
+313 TSKRDESALSLD
-325 RTPFGSQKGEFQHSE
+325 RSPFGSQKGEFQHSE

-406 EGGLDFLGRQDTDYR
+406 EGDLDFLGRQDTDYR
-421 NIEYRDVDHRL
+421 NMEYRDVDHRL

-442 GKSFS
+442 GKSFA

-457 YKSLQDQDYR
+457 YKNLQDQDYR

-510 KDYSSGYD
+510 KDYSSVTC
-518 YGYVCVEFSLLEEA
+518 VCWACWSFTPLSQ
-532 IGCMEANQGTLSI
+532 QGTLTI

-565 CKVCTVGYRSSCSYC
+565 CKVSTVGYRSSCSYC
-580 KLPRDGS
+580 KLPRDGEKKYLLKQS
-587 RAGPESRGSSEG
+587 YVKPVHFSSLI
-599 GEDTSAEQEF
+599 A
-609 TETKLEKPE
+609 ETKLETPE
-618 QELSGQPGSPKQTL
+618 QELSGQPGSPKQSL

-646 EEEPRKRDEG
+646 EQEPRKRDEG
-656 GERRP
+656 REHRP
-661 LQEKRRDMDRHQE
+661 SQEKRRDMDRHQE
-674 LPSQREVEEAPPQD
+674 PPSQREAEEATPPD

-736 TYGFIELDS
+736 TYGFIELES

-763 CIDGRTVE
+763 CIDGRTLE

-795 RRGMRDRRGSESQ
+795 RRGMRDRRGGESQ

-819 STYIYDPETG
+819 STYIYDPDTG

-847 VTIDRESCSSP
+847 VTIDREPSPPP
-858 TESGRRRRHESQERT
+858 TESRRRRHGSQEWT
-873 NERKE
+873 SDRKE
-878 PHSRDNRDKRE
+878 PHSRDNRDKKD
-889 KGKSTFAKNE
+889 KGKSTSAK
-899 PGEERFFAEDVFKKP
+899 
-914 LPPSTKKDEG
+914 T
-924 AGLNET
+924 ET

-943 PLPPSVKKD
+943 PLPPSAKKE
-952 ESTAPPKVVNPL
+952 ESAAPPKVVNPL

-986 PQAQWLPPPLPPAQ
+986 SQAQWLPPPAHPPAP
-1000 REEQPRKAKA
+1000 REEQARKAKA
-1010 NEDKLTDWNKL
+1010 SDDKLTDWNKL

-1063 AYLEKREREGRY
+1063 AYLEKREREGRH

-1100 QDSESDYDPRIDSN
+1100 RDSESDYDPRLDSN

-1120 FQSAGW
+1120 VQSPGW

-1135 GTASPMEAENR
+1135 GTASPVEAENR
-1146 KKGPGLGP
+1146 RKGPGLGAP
-1154 QGKPPKRQSNETYRD
+1154 GKPPKRQSNETYRD

>member
-1 MWGGHRQGNRMGS
+1 YS
-14 FRGSQE
+14 GSQE
-20 ERFAP
+20 DRFAP

-32 PSLDSLAQERHSG
+32 PSLDSLGQERHSG
-45 NFSGRESLP
+45 NFSGRKSLP
-54 FDIQALT
+54 FDIQALS

-122 PSSDYRGRDM
+122 PPSEYRGRDM
-132 YPGDFR
+132 YSGDFR
-138 EREGPHMDFRGGD
+138 EREGPPMDFRGGD
-151 VPSVDYRNREQ
+151 VPSGDFRNRDT

-178 GRDEPSSDF
+178 ARDEPPSDF
-187 RGRGSFDLD
+187 RGRGSYDLD
-196 FRGRDGSHSDFRA
+196 FRGRDGPHSDFRA

-216 FRGREH
+216 YRGRDH

-229 RDVPDLDFRGV
+229 RDVPDMDFRGV
-240 GTSDLDFRNRNASS
+240 GTSDLDFRNRNAPS

-262 SRSDQDFRN
+262 SRSDQDFRS
-271 RDMAPPMDFS
+271 RDVAPPMDFS
-281 EREMPPMDQSL
+281 DREMPPVDQSL
-292 VDFRRN
+292 VDFRHN
-298 QSTVPLAEREGSGLR
+298 QSTVPLAEREGSGLS
-313 TSKREESALGLD
+313 TSKRDESALSLD

-406 EGGLDFLGRQDTDYR
+406 EGDLDFLGRQDTDYR
-421 NIEYRDVDHRL
+421 NMEYCDVDHRL

-510 KDYSSGYD
+510 KDYSSVTC
-518 YGYVCVEFSLLEEA
+518 VCWARSSFPSLSQ
-532 IGCMEANQGTLSI
+532 QGTLTI

-580 KLPRDGS
+580 KLPRDGEYIWS
-587 RAGPESRGSSEG
+587 TELGRLTVSSIL
-599 GEDTSAEQEF
+599 TR
-609 TETKLEKPE
+609 
-618 QELSGQPGSPKQTL
+618 SPKQPL

-646 EEEPRKRDEG
+646 EQEPRKRDEG
-656 GERRP
+656 RERRP
-661 LQEKRRDMDRHQE
+661 SQEKRRDMDRHQE
-674 LPSQREVEEAPPQD
+674 PPSQREAEEATPPD

-736 TYGFIELDS
+736 TYGFIELES

-763 CIDGRTVE
+763 CIDGRTLE

-795 RRGMRDRRGSESQ
+795 RRGMRDRRGGESQ

-819 STYIYDPETG
+819 STYIYDPDTG

-847 VTIDRESCSSP
+847 VTIDREASEPP
-858 TESGRRRRHESQERT
+858 TESRRRRHGSQERT
-873 NERKE
+873 SDRKE
-878 PHSRDNRDKRE
+878 PHSRDNRDRKD
-889 KGKSTFAKNE
+889 KGKSTSAK
-899 PGEERFFAEDVFKKP
+899 
-914 LPPSTKKDEG
+914 T
-924 AGLNET
+924 ET

-943 PLPPSVKKD
+943 PLPPSVKKE
-952 ESTAPPKVVNPL
+952 ESAAPPKVVNPL

-986 PQAQWLPPPLPPAQ
+986 SQAQWLPPPPHPPAP

-1010 NEDKLTDWNKL
+1010 SDDKLTDWNKL

-1063 AYLEKREREGRY
+1063 AYLEKREREGRH

-1100 QDSESDYDPRIDSN
+1100 RDSESDYDPRLDSN

-1120 FQSAGW
+1120 VQSPGW

-1135 GTASPMEAENR
+1135 GTASPVEAENR
-1146 KKGPGLGP
+1146 RKGPGLGAP
-1154 QGKPPKRQSNETYRD
+1154 GKPPKRQSNETYRD

>member
-1 MWGGHRQGNRMGS
+1 YS
-14 FRGSQE
+14 GSQE

-32 PSLDSLAQERHSG
+32 PSLDSLGQERHSG
-45 NFSGRESLP
+45 NFSGRKSLP
-54 FDIQALT
+54 FDIQALS

-122 PSSDYRGRDM
+122 PPSEYRGRDM
-132 YPGDFR
+132 YSGDFR
-138 EREGPHMDFRGGD
+138 EREGPPMDFRGGD
-151 VPSVDYRNREQ
+151 VSSGDYRNRDT

-178 GRDEPSSDF
+178 GRDEPPSDF
-187 RGRGSFDLD
+187 RGRGSYDLD
-196 FRGRDGSHSDFRA
+196 FRGRDGPHSDFRA

-216 FRGREH
+216 YRGREH

-229 RDVPDLDFRGV
+229 RDVPDLDFRGM
-240 GTSDLDFRNRNASS
+240 GTSDLDFRNRNAPS

-262 SRSDQDFRN
+262 SRSDQDFRS
-271 RDMAPPMDFS
+271 RDVPPPMDFS
-281 EREMPPMDQSL
+281 DREMPPVDQSL
-292 VDFRRN
+292 VDFRHN
-298 QSTVPLAEREGSGLR
+298 QSTVPLAEREGSGLSA
-313 TSKREESALGLD
+313 SKRDESALSLD
-325 RTPFGSQKGEFQHSE
+325 RTPFGSQKGDFQHSE
-340 APAREEESLGLGLED
+340 APAGEEESLGLGLED
-355 DTSHNFQNSRGP
+355 DASHNFQNSRGP

-406 EGGLDFLGRQDTDYR
+406 EGDLDFLGRQDTDYR
-421 NIEYRDVDHRL
+421 NMEYRDVDHRL

-510 KDYSSGYD
+510 KDYSSVTC
-518 YGYVCVEFSLLEEA
+518 VCWARSSFTPLSQ
-532 IGCMEANQGTLSI
+532 QGTLTI

-580 KLPRDGS
+580 KLPRD
-587 RAGPESRGSSEG
+587 A
-599 GEDTSAEQEF
+599 
-609 TETKLEKPE
+609 ETKLETPE
-618 QELSGQPGSPKQTL
+618 QELSGQPGSPKQPL
-632 QPSVPAPQQECQPQ
+632 QPSVPASQQECQPQ
-646 EEEPRKRDEG
+646 EQEPRKRDEG
-656 GERRP
+656 RERRP
-661 LQEKRRDMDRHQE
+661 SQEKRRDMDRHQDP
-674 LPSQREVEEAPPQD
+674 PSQREAEEATPPD

-736 TYGFIELDS
+736 TYGFIELES

-763 CIDGRTVE
+763 CIDGRTLE

-795 RRGMRDRRGSESQ
+795 RRGMRDRRGGESQ

-819 STYIYDPETG
+819 STYIYDPDTG

-847 VTIDRESCSSP
+847 VTIDREASSPP
-858 TESGRRRRHESQERT
+858 TESRRRRHGSQERT
-873 NERKE
+873 SDRKE
-878 PHSRDNRDKRE
+878 PHSRDNRDKKD
-889 KGKSTFAKNE
+889 KGKSTSAK
-899 PGEERFFAEDVFKKP
+899 
-914 LPPSTKKDEG
+914 T
-924 AGLNET
+924 ET

-943 PLPPSVKKD
+943 PLPPSVKKE
-952 ESTAPPKVVNPL
+952 ESAAPPKVVNPL

-986 PQAQWLPPPLPPAQ
+986 SQAQWLPPPPHPPAP

-1010 NEDKLTDWNKL
+1010 SDDKLTDWNKL

-1063 AYLEKREREGRY
+1063 AYLEKREREGRH

-1100 QDSESDYDPRIDSN
+1100 RDSESDYDPRLDSN
-1114 NKGNRM
+1114 NKGNQM
-1120 FQSAGW
+1120 VQSPGW

-1135 GTASPMEAENR
+1135 GTASPVEAENR
-1146 KKGPGLGP
+1146 RKGPGLGAP
-1154 QGKPPKRQSNETYRD
+1154 GKPPKRQSNETYRD

>member
-1 MWGGHRQGNRMGS
+1 YS
-14 FRGSQE
+14 GSQE

-32 PSLDSLAQERHSG
+32 PSLDSLGQERHSG
-45 NFSGRESLP
+45 NFSGRKSLP
-54 FDIQALT
+54 FDIQALS

-91 EGHHDFRG
+91 DGHHDFRG

-122 PSSDYRGRDM
+122 PPSEYRGRDM
-132 YPGDFR
+132 YSGDFR
-138 EREGPHMDFRGGD
+138 ERQGPPMDFRGGD
-151 VPSVDYRNREQ
+151 VPSGDYRNRDT

-178 GRDEPSSDF
+178 GREEPPSDF
-187 RGRGSFDLD
+187 RGRGSYDFD
-196 FRGRDGSHSDFRA
+196 FRGRDGPHSDFRA

-216 FRGREH
+216 YRGREH

-240 GTSDLDFRNRNASS
+240 GTSDLDFRNRNAPS

-262 SRSDQDFRN
+262 SRSDQDFRS
-271 RDMAPPMDFS
+271 RDVAPPMDFS
-281 EREMPPMDQSL
+281 DREMPPVDQSL
-292 VDFRRN
+292 VDFRHN
-298 QSTVPLAEREGSGLR
+298 QSTVPLAEREGSGLS
-313 TSKREESALGLD
+313 TSKRDESALSLD
-325 RTPFGSQKGEFQHSE
+325 RSPFGSQKGEFQHSE
-340 APAREEESLGLGLED
+340 ASAREEESLGL
-355 DTSHNFQNSRGP
+355 
-367 LPTLQDQEEQPQTF
+367 EEQPQTF

-406 EGGLDFLGRQDTDYR
+406 EGDLDFLGRQDTDYR
-421 NIEYRDVDHRL
+421 NMEYRDVDHRL

-442 GKSFS
+442 GKSFA

-457 YKSLQDQDYR
+457 YKNLQDQDYR

-510 KDYSSGYD
+510 KDYSSVTC
-518 YGYVCVEFSLLEEA
+518 VCWARSSFTPLSQ
-532 IGCMEANQGTLSI
+532 QGTLTI

-580 KLPRDGS
+580 KLPRDGEEKNLLKRS
-587 RAGPESRGSSEG
+587 FVEPVHFSSLI
-599 GEDTSAEQEF
+599 A
-609 TETKLEKPE
+609 ETKLETPE
-618 QELSGQPGSPKQTL
+618 QDLSGQPGSPKQPL
-632 QPSVPAPQQECQPQ
+632 QPSVPAPQQECQAQ
-646 EEEPRKRDEG
+646 EQEPRKRDEG
-656 GERRP
+656 RERRP
-661 LQEKRRDMDRHQE
+661 SQEKRRDMDRHQE
-674 LPSQREVEEAPPQD
+674 PPSQREAEEATPPD

-736 TYGFIELDS
+736 TYGFIELES

-763 CIDGRTVE
+763 CIDGRTLE

-795 RRGMRDRRGSESQ
+795 RRGMRDRRGGESQ

-819 STYIYDPETG
+819 STYIYDPDTG

-847 VTIDRESCSSP
+847 VTIEREPSSPP
-858 TESGRRRRHESQERT
+858 TESRRRRHGSQEWT
-873 NERKE
+873 SDRKE
-878 PHSRDNRDKRE
+878 PHGRDNRDKKD
-889 KGKSTFAKNE
+889 KGKTTSAK
-899 PGEERFFAEDVFKKP
+899 
-914 LPPSTKKDEG
+914 T
-924 AGLNET
+924 ET

-943 PLPPSVKKD
+943 PLPPSVKKE
-952 ESTAPPKVVNPL
+952 ESAAPPKVVNPL

-986 PQAQWLPPPLPPAQ
+986 SQAQWLPPPPHPPAP

-1010 NEDKLTDWNKL
+1010 SDDKLTDWNKL

-1063 AYLEKREREGRY
+1063 AYLEKREREGRH

-1100 QDSESDYDPRIDSN
+1100 RESESDYDPRLDSN

-1120 FQSAGW
+1120 VQSPGW

-1135 GTASPMEAENR
+1135 GTASPVEAENR
-1146 KKGPGLGP
+1146 RKGPGLGAP
-1154 QGKPPKRQSNETYRD
+1154 GKPPKRQSNETYRD

>member
-1 MWGGHRQGNRMGS
+1 YS
-14 FRGSQE
+14 GSQE

-72 EPSFSYG
+72 EPSFSFG

-91 EGHHDFRG
+91 EGLHDFG
-99 RDFPPS
+99 SRDFPPS

-122 PSSDYRGRDM
+122 PSSEYRGRDM
-132 YPGDFR
+132 YSGDFR
-138 EREGPHMDFRGGD
+138 EREGPPMDFRGGE
-151 VPSVDYRNREQ
+151 VPSVDYRNRET

-168 DREAHNMDYR
+168 DRETHNMDYR
-178 GRDEPSSDF
+178 GRDEPPSDF
-187 RGRGSFDLD
+187 RGRASFDLD

-209 RDMSELD
+209 RNVPELD
-216 FRGREH
+216 YRGREH

-229 RDVPDLDFRGV
+229 RDVLDLDFRGV
-240 GTSDLDFRNRNASS
+240 GTSDLDFRSRNAPS

-262 SRSDQDFRN
+262 SRSDQDFRS
-271 RDMAPPMDFS
+271 RDVAPSTDFS
-281 EREMPPMDQSL
+281 DREMPPMDQSL
-292 VDFRRN
+292 VDFRHN
-298 QSTVPLAEREGSGLR
+298 QSTVSLAEREGSGLS

-325 RTPFGSQKGEFQHSE
+325 RTPFGSQEGEFQHSE
-340 APAREEESLGLGLED
+340 APAREEESLGL
-355 DTSHNFQNSRGP
+355 
-367 LPTLQDQEEQPQTF
+367 EEQPQTF

-400 DLGLKG
+400 GLGLKG

-432 PGHQMFDYEH
+432 PGRQMFDYEH

-457 YKSLQDQDYR
+457 YKTLQDQDYR

-510 KDYSSGYD
+510 KDYSSEQGT
-518 YGYVCVEFSLLEEA
+518 GTICVCWALSSFTPLSQ
-532 IGCMEANQGTLSI
+532 QGTLSI

-580 KLPRDGS
+580 KLPRDD
-587 RAGPESRGSSEG
+587 AETLYVELVHFSSLI
-599 GEDTSAEQEF
+599 AEA
-609 TETKLEKPE
+609 KLEKPE
-618 QELSGQPGSPKQTL
+618 QELSGQPGSPKQPL

-646 EEEPRKRDEG
+646 EQEPRKRNEG
-656 GERRP
+656 RERRP
-661 LQEKRRDMDRHQE
+661 PQEKRRDVDQHQE
-674 LPSQREVEEAPPQD
+674 LPTQREAEEATPQD

-703 TPPEVIVGLL
+703 TAPEVIVGLL

-795 RRGMRDRRGSESQ
+795 RRGMRDRRGGESQ

-847 VTIDRESCSSP
+847 VTIDREASSSP
-858 TESGRRRRHESQERT
+858 TESRRRRHGSQERT
-873 NERKE
+873 SERKE
-878 PHSRDNRDKRE
+878 PYGRDSRDKKE
-889 KGKSTFAKNE
+889 KGKSTSAK
-899 PGEERFFAEDVFKKP
+899 
-914 LPPSTKKDEG
+914 
-924 AGLNET
+924 NET

-952 ESTAPPKVVNPL
+952 ESAAPPKVVNPL

-986 PQAQWLPPPLPPAQ
+986 SQVQWLPPPHPPAQ
-1000 REEQPRKAKA
+1000 CEEQPRKAKA
-1010 NEDKLTDWNKL
+1010 SNDKLTDWNKL

-1075 KDKGNDRREKFQQMD
+1075 KDKGNDRRERFQQMD

-1100 QDSESDYDPRIDSN
+1100 RDSESDYDPRMDSN
-1114 NKGNRM
+1114 NKGTRM
-1120 FQSAGW
+1120 FQSTGW

-1146 KKGPGLGP
+1146 KKGPGLGA
-1154 QGKPPKRQSNETYRD
+1154 QGKPSKRQSNETYRD

>member
-1 MWGGHRQGNRMGS
+1 YS
-14 FRGSQE
+14 GSQE

-32 PSLDSLAQERHSG
+32 PSLDSLGQERHSG
-45 NFSGRESLP
+45 NFSGRKSLP
-54 FDIQALT
+54 FDIQALS

-122 PSSDYRGRDM
+122 PPSEYRGRDM
-132 YPGDFR
+132 YAGDFR
-138 EREGPHMDFRGGD
+138 EREGPPMDFRGGD
-151 VPSVDYRNREQ
+151 VPSGDYRNRDT

-178 GRDEPSSDF
+178 GRDEPPSDF
-187 RGRGSFDLD
+187 RGRGSYDLD
-196 FRGRDGSHSDFRA
+196 FRGRDGPHSDFRA

-216 FRGREH
+216 YRGREH

-240 GTSDLDFRNRNASS
+240 GTSDLDFRNRNAPS

-262 SRSDQDFRN
+262 SRSDQDFRS
-271 RDMAPPMDFS
+271 RDVAPPMDFS
-281 EREMPPMDQSL
+281 DREMPPVDQSF
-292 VDFRRN
+292 VDFRHN
-298 QSTVPLAEREGSGLR
+298 QSTVPLAEREGSGLS
-313 TSKREESALGLD
+313 TSKRDESVLSLD

-340 APAREEESLGLGLED
+340 APAGEEESLGLGLED

-406 EGGLDFLGRQDTDYR
+406 EGDLDFLGRQDTDYR
-421 NIEYRDVDHRL
+421 NMEYRDVDHRL

-510 KDYSSGYD
+510 KDYSSVTC
-518 YGYVCVEFSLLEEA
+518 VCWARSSLTPLSQ
-532 IGCMEANQGTLSI
+532 QGTLTI

-580 KLPRDGS
+580 KLPRDGEYIWS
-587 RAGPESRGSSEG
+587 PELGRLKVSSIL
-599 GEDTSAEQEF
+599 TR
-609 TETKLEKPE
+609 
-618 QELSGQPGSPKQTL
+618 SPKQPF
-632 QPSVPAPQQECQPQ
+632 QPSAPAPQQECQPQ
-646 EEEPRKRDEG
+646 EQEPRKRDEG
-656 GERRP
+656 RERRP
-661 LQEKRRDMDRHQE
+661 SQEKRRDMDRHQE
-674 LPSQREVEEAPPQD
+674 PPSQREAEEATPPD

-736 TYGFIELDS
+736 TYGFIELES

-763 CIDGRTVE
+763 CIDGRTLE

-795 RRGMRDRRGSESQ
+795 RRGMRDRRGGESQ

-819 STYIYDPETG
+819 STYIYDPDTG

-847 VTIDRESCSSP
+847 VTIDREASSPP
-858 TESGRRRRHESQERT
+858 TESRRRRHGSQERT
-873 NERKE
+873 SDRKE
-878 PHSRDNRDKRE
+878 PHSRDNRDKKD
-889 KGKSTFAKNE
+889 KGKSTSAK
-899 PGEERFFAEDVFKKP
+899 
-914 LPPSTKKDEG
+914 T
-924 AGLNET
+924 ET

-943 PLPPSVKKD
+943 PLPPSVKKE
-952 ESTAPPKVVNPL
+952 ESAAPPKVVNPL

-986 PQAQWLPPPLPPAQ
+986 SQAQWLPPPPHPPAP

-1010 NEDKLTDWNKL
+1010 SDDKLTDWNKL

-1100 QDSESDYDPRIDSN
+1100 RDSESDYDPRLDSN

-1120 FQSAGW
+1120 VQSPGW

-1135 GTASPMEAENR
+1135 GTASPVEAENR
-1146 KKGPGLGP
+1146 RKGPGLGAP
-1154 QGKPPKRQSNETYRD
+1154 GKPPKRQSNETYRD

>member
-1 MWGGHRQGNRMGS
+1 YS
-14 FRGSQE
+14 GSQE

-45 NFSGRESLP
+45 NFSGRKSLP
-54 FDIQALT
+54 FDIQALS
-61 GLLNPQFANRE
+61 GILNPQFANRE

-105 DFQGRDESQM
+105 DFQGRDESQV

-122 PSSDYRGRDM
+122 PPSEYRGRDL
-132 YPGDFR
+132 YSGDFR
-138 EREGPHMDFRGGD
+138 EREGPPMDFRGGD
-151 VPSVDYRNREQ
+151 IPSGDYRNRDT

-178 GRDEPSSDF
+178 GRDEAPSDF
-187 RGRGSFDLD
+187 RGRGSYDLD

-216 FRGREH
+216 YRGRDN

-229 RDVPDLDFRGV
+229 RDVSDLDFRGV
-240 GTSDLDFRNRNASS
+240 GTSDLDFRSRNAPS

-262 SRSDQDFRN
+262 SRSDQDFRS
-271 RDMAPPMDFS
+271 RDVAPPMDFS
-281 EREMPPMDQSL
+281 DREMPPMDQNL
-292 VDFRRN
+292 VDFRHN
-298 QSTVPLAEREGSGLR
+298 QSTVPLAEREGSGLS
-313 TSKREESALGLD
+313 TSKRDESALGLD

-355 DTSHNFQNSRGP
+355 DSSHNFQNSRGP
-367 LPTLQDQEEQPQTF
+367 LPTLQDQEEQPQSF
-381 ANKQQQQQL
+381 ANKQEQQQL
-390 SGGEQQRSDS
+390 SGGEPQRSDS

-406 EGGLDFLGRQDTDYR
+406 EGDLDFLGRQDTDYR
-421 NIEYRDVDHRL
+421 NMEYRDVDHRL
-432 PGHQMFDYEH
+432 PGNQMFDYEH

-510 KDYSSGYD
+510 KDYSSVTC
-518 YGYVCVEFSLLEEA
+518 VCWACSSFTPLSQ
-532 IGCMEANQGTLSI
+532 QGTLSI

-580 KLPRDGS
+580 KLPRDAVGV
-587 RAGPESRGSSEG
+587 
-599 GEDTSAEQEF
+599 QEF
-609 TETKLEKPE
+609 LMHKTKLETPE
-618 QELSGQPGSPKQTL
+618 QELSGQPGSPKQPL

-646 EEEPRKRDEG
+646 EQEPRKRDEG
-656 GERRP
+656 RERRP
-661 LQEKRRDMDRHQE
+661 SQEKRRDMDRHQE
-674 LPSQREVEEAPPQD
+674 PPSQRAGEETTPSD

-736 TYGFIELDS
+736 TYGFIELES

-763 CIDGRTVE
+763 CIDGRTLE

-795 RRGMRDRRGSESQ
+795 RRGMRDRRGGESQ

-847 VTIDRESCSSP
+847 VTIDRESCSSR
-858 TESGRRRRHESQERT
+858 ESCSPPPESRRRRHGSQERT

-878 PHSRDNRDKRE
+878 PHSRDNRDKKD
-889 KGKSTFAKNE
+889 KGKSTSAK
-899 PGEERFFAEDVFKKP
+899 
-914 LPPSTKKDEG
+914 T
-924 AGLNET
+924 ET

-943 PLPPSVKKD
+943 PLPPSVKKE
-952 ESTAPPKVVNPL
+952 ESAAPPKVVNPL

-986 PQAQWLPPPLPPAQ
+986 SQAQWLPPPPHPPAQ

-1010 NEDKLTDWNKL
+1010 SDDKLTDWNKL

-1063 AYLEKREREGRY
+1063 AYLEKREREGRH
-1075 KDKGNDRREKFQQMD
+1075 KDKVNERREKFQQMD

-1100 QDSESDYDPRIDSN
+1100 RDSESDFDPRIDSN

-1120 FQSAGW
+1120 VQSPGW

-1146 KKGPGLGP
+1146 RKGPGLGVP
-1154 QGKPPKRQSNETYRD
+1154 GKPPKRQSNETYRD

>member
-1 MWGGHRQGNRMGS
+1 YS
-14 FRGSQE
+14 GSQE

-32 PSLDSLAQERHSG
+32 PSLDSLAQERHTG
-45 NFSGRESLP
+45 NFSGRKSLP
-54 FDIQALT
+54 FDIQALS
-61 GLLNPQFANRE
+61 GILNPQFANRE

-122 PSSDYRGRDM
+122 PPSEYRGRDM
-132 YPGDFR
+132 YSGDFR
-138 EREGPHMDFRGGD
+138 EREGPPMDFRGGNI
-151 VPSVDYRNREQ
+151 PSGDYRNRET

-178 GRDEPSSDF
+178 GRDEPPSDF
-187 RGRGSFDLD
+187 RGRGSYDLD

-216 FRGREH
+216 YRGRDH

-240 GTSDLDFRNRNASS
+240 GTSDLDFRNRNAPS

-262 SRSDQDFRN
+262 SRSDQDFRS
-271 RDMAPPMDFS
+271 RDVAPPMDFS
-281 EREMPPMDQSL
+281 DREMPPMDQGL

-298 QSTVPLAEREGSGLR
+298 QSTVPLAEREGSGLS
-313 TSKREESALGLD
+313 TSKRDESALGLD
-325 RTPFGSQKGEFQHSE
+325 RTPFGSQKGEFQHPE

-406 EGGLDFLGRQDTDYR
+406 EGDLDFLGRQDTDYR
-421 NIEYRDVDHRL
+421 NMEYRDVDHRL
-432 PGHQMFDYEH
+432 PGNQMFDYEH
-442 GKSFS
+442 GKSFA

-510 KDYSSGYD
+510 KDYSSVIC
-518 YGYVCVEFSLLEEA
+518 VCWARSSFTSLSQ
-532 IGCMEANQGTLSI
+532 QGTLSI

-580 KLPRDGS
+580 KLPRDAAETPYVKTF
-587 RAGPESRGSSEG
+587 RSS
-599 GEDTSAEQEF
+599 SLIA
-609 TETKLEKPE
+609 ETKLETPE
-618 QELSGQPGSPKQTL
+618 QELSGQPGSPTQPL

-646 EEEPRKRDEG
+646 EQEPRKRDEG
-656 GERRP
+656 RERRP
-661 LQEKRRDMDRHQE
+661 SQEKRRDMDRHQE
-674 LPSQREVEEAPPQD
+674 PPSQREGEETTPPD

-736 TYGFIELDS
+736 TYGFIELES

-763 CIDGRTVE
+763 CIDGRTLE

-795 RRGMRDRRGSESQ
+795 RRGMRDRRGGESQ

-837 TYYDPRTQRE
+837 TYYDPRTQ
-847 VTIDRESCSSP
+847 VKSCSSRESCSSP
-858 TESGRRRRHESQERT
+858 TESRRRRHGSQEWT

-878 PHSRDNRDKRE
+878 PHSRDNRDKKD
-889 KGKSTFAKNE
+889 KGKSTSAK
-899 PGEERFFAEDVFKKP
+899 
-914 LPPSTKKDEG
+914 T
-924 AGLNET
+924 ET
-930 GEEKFSAEDVFKK
+930 GEEKFSAENVFKK
-943 PLPPSVKKD
+943 PLPPSVKKE
-952 ESTAPPKVVNPL
+952 ESPAPPKVVNPL

-986 PQAQWLPPPLPPAQ
+986 SQAQWLPPPPQPPAQ

-1010 NEDKLTDWNKL
+1010 SDDKLTDWNKL

-1063 AYLEKREREGRY
+1063 AYLEKREREGRH
-1075 KDKGNDRREKFQQMD
+1075 KDRGNDRREKFQQMD

-1100 QDSESDYDPRIDSN
+1100 RDSESDFDPRIDSN

-1120 FQSAGW
+1120 VQSPGW

-1135 GTASPMEAENR
+1135 GTASPMDAENR
-1146 KKGPGLGP
+1146 RKGPGLGAP
-1154 QGKPPKRQSNETYRD
+1154 GKPPKRQSNETYRD

>member
-1 MWGGHRQGNRMGS
+1 YS
-14 FRGSQE
+14 GSQE

-45 NFSGRESLP
+45 NFSGRKSLP
-54 FDIQALT
+54 FDIQALS

-115 DFRGREP
+115 DFRGREGP
-122 PSSDYRGRDM
+122 SDYRGRDM
-132 YPGDFR
+132 YSGDFR
-138 EREGPHMDFRGGD
+138 EREGPPMDFRGGE
-151 VPSVDYRNREQ
+151 VPPGDYRSRET

-178 GRDEPSSDF
+178 GREEPPSDF
-187 RGRGSFDLD
+187 RGRGSYDLD
-196 FRGRDGSHSDFRA
+196 FRGRDGPHSDFRA

-216 FRGREH
+216 YRGREH

-229 RDVPDLDFRGV
+229 REVPDLDFRGV
-240 GTSDLDFRNRNASS
+240 GTSDLDFRNRNAPS

-271 RDMAPPMDFS
+271 RDVAPPMDFS
-281 EREMPPMDQSL
+281 DREIPPVDQSL

-298 QSTVPLAEREGSGLR
+298 QSTVPLAEREGSGLS
-313 TSKREESALGLD
+313 TNKRDESALGLD

-406 EGGLDFLGRQDTDYR
+406 DGDLDFLGRQDTDYR
-421 NIEYRDVDHRL
+421 NMEYRDVDHRL
-432 PGHQMFDYEH
+432 PGQQMFDYEH
-442 GKSFS
+442 GKSFA
-447 EGKPSKDSRP
+447 EGKPNKDSRP

-510 KDYSSGYD
+510 KDYSS
-518 YGYVCVEFSLLEEA
+518 VICMCWARLSLTPLSQ
-532 IGCMEANQGTLSI
+532 QGTLTI

-580 KLPRDGS
+580 KLPRDGEYFIS
-587 RAGPESRGSSEG
+587 LIA
-599 GEDTSAEQEF
+599 
-609 TETKLEKPE
+609 ETKLETPE
-618 QELSGQPGSPKQTL
+618 QELSDQPGSPKQPL

-646 EEEPRKRDEG
+646 EQEPRKRDEG
-656 GERRP
+656 RERRP
-661 LQEKRRDMDRHQE
+661 SQEKRRDLDRHQE
-674 LPSQREVEEAPPQD
+674 PPSQREAEEATPPD

-713 APYVRLSTSSVRIM
+713 APYVRLSTASVRIM

-736 TYGFIELDS
+736 TYGFIELES

-763 CIDGRTVE
+763 CIDGRTLE

-795 RRGMRDRRGSESQ
+795 RRGMRDRRGGESQ

-819 STYIYDPETG
+819 STYIYDPDTG

-847 VTIDRESCSSP
+847 VTIDREGSSSP
-858 TESGRRRRHESQERT
+858 TESRRRRHGSQERT
-873 NERKE
+873 SDRKE
-878 PHSRDNRDKRE
+878 PHSRDNRDRKD
-889 KGKSTFAKNE
+889 KGKSTSAK
-899 PGEERFFAEDVFKKP
+899 
-914 LPPSTKKDEG
+914 T
-924 AGLNET
+924 ET
-930 GEEKFSAEDVFKK
+930 GEKFSAEDVFKK
-943 PLPPSVKKD
+943 PLPPSVKKE
-952 ESTAPPKVVNPL
+952 ESAALPKVVNPL

-986 PQAQWLPPPLPPAQ
+986 SQAQWLPPPPHAPAP

-1010 NEDKLTDWNKL
+1010 SDDKLTDWNKL

-1063 AYLEKREREGRY
+1063 AYLEKREREGRH

-1100 QDSESDYDPRIDSN
+1100 RDSESDYDPRIDSN

-1120 FQSAGW
+1120 VQSPGW

-1135 GTASPMEAENR
+1135 GTASPVEAENR
-1146 KKGPGLGP
+1146 RKGPGLGAP
-1154 QGKPPKRQSNETYRD
+1154 GKPPKRQSNETYRD

>member
-1 MWGGHRQGNRMGS
+1 YS
-14 FRGSQE
+14 GSQE

-32 PSLDSLAQERHSG
+32 PSLDSLGQERHSG
-45 NFSGRESLP
+45 NFSGRKSLP
-54 FDIQALT
+54 FDIQALS

-122 PSSDYRGRDM
+122 PPSEYRGRDM
-132 YPGDFR
+132 YSGDFR
-138 EREGPHMDFRGGD
+138 EREGPPMDFRGGD
-151 VPSVDYRNREQ
+151 VPSGDYRNRDT

-178 GRDEPSSDF
+178 GRDEPPSDF
-187 RGRGSFDLD
+187 RGRGSYDLD
-196 FRGRDGSHSDFRA
+196 FRGRDGPHSDFRA

-216 FRGREH
+216 YRGREH

-240 GTSDLDFRNRNASS
+240 GTSDLDFRNRNAPS

-262 SRSDQDFRN
+262 SRSDQDFRS
-271 RDMAPPMDFS
+271 RDVAPPMDFS
-281 EREMPPMDQSL
+281 DREMPPVDQSL
-292 VDFRRN
+292 VDFRHN
-298 QSTVPLAEREGSGLR
+298 QSTVPLAEREGSGLS
-313 TSKREESALGLD
+313 TSKRDESALSLD

-340 APAREEESLGLGLED
+340 APAGEEESLGLDLED
-355 DTSHNFQNSRGP
+355 DTSHNFQNSHGP

-406 EGGLDFLGRQDTDYR
+406 EGDLDFLGRQDTDYR
-421 NIEYRDVDHRL
+421 NMEYRDVDHRL

-510 KDYSSGYD
+510 KDYSS
-518 YGYVCVEFSLLEEA
+518 VT
-532 IGCMEANQGTLSI
+532 CMCWARSSFPPLSQQGTLTI

-580 KLPRDGS
+580 KLPRDGEYIWS
-587 RAGPESRGSSEG
+587 PEL
-599 GEDTSAEQEF
+599 A
-609 TETKLEKPE
+609 ETKLETPE
-618 QELSGQPGSPKQTL
+618 QELSGQPGSPKQPL

-646 EEEPRKRDEG
+646 EQEPRKRDEG
-656 GERRP
+656 RERRP
-661 LQEKRRDMDRHQE
+661 SQEKRRDMDRHQE
-674 LPSQREVEEAPPQD
+674 PPSQREAEEATPPD

-736 TYGFIELDS
+736 TYGFIELES

-763 CIDGRTVE
+763 CIDGRTLE

-795 RRGMRDRRGSESQ
+795 RRGMRDRRGGESQ

-819 STYIYDPETG
+819 STYIYDPDTG

-847 VTIDRESCSSP
+847 VTIDREASSPP
-858 TESGRRRRHESQERT
+858 TESRRRRHGSQERT
-873 NERKE
+873 SDRKE
-878 PHSRDNRDKRE
+878 PHSRDNRDRKDR
-889 KGKSTFAKNE
+889 GKSTSAK
-899 PGEERFFAEDVFKKP
+899 
-914 LPPSTKKDEG
+914 T
-924 AGLNET
+924 ET

-943 PLPPSVKKD
+943 PLPPSVKKE
-952 ESTAPPKVVNPL
+952 ESAAPPKVVNPL

-986 PQAQWLPPPLPPAQ
+986 SQAQWLPPPPHPPAP

-1010 NEDKLTDWNKL
+1010 SDDKLTDWNKL

-1063 AYLEKREREGRY
+1063 AYLEKREREGRH

-1100 QDSESDYDPRIDSN
+1100 RDSESDYDPRLDSN

-1120 FQSAGW
+1120 VQSPGW

-1135 GTASPMEAENR
+1135 GTASPVEAENR
-1146 KKGPGLGP
+1146 RKGPGLGAP
-1154 QGKPPKRQSNETYRD
+1154 GKPPKRQSNETYRD

>member
-1 MWGGHRQGNRMGS
+1 YS
-14 FRGSQE
+14 GSQE

-32 PSLDSLAQERHSG
+32 PSLDSLGQERHSG
-45 NFSGRESLP
+45 NFSGRKSLP
-54 FDIQALT
+54 FDIQALS

-91 EGHHDFRG
+91 DGHHDFRG

-122 PSSDYRGRDM
+122 PPSEYRGRDM
-132 YPGDFR
+132 YSGDFR
-138 EREGPHMDFRGGD
+138 EREGPPMDFRAGD
-151 VPSVDYRNREQ
+151 VPSGDYRSRDT

-178 GRDEPSSDF
+178 GRDEPPSDF
-187 RGRGSFDLD
+187 RGRGSYDFD
-196 FRGRDGSHSDFRA
+196 FRGRDGPHSDFRA
-209 RDMSELD
+209 RDMSELNY
-216 FRGREH
+216 RGREH

-240 GTSDLDFRNRNASS
+240 GTSDLDFRNRNAPS

-262 SRSDQDFRN
+262 SRSDQDFRS
-271 RDMAPPMDFS
+271 RDVAPPMDFS
-281 EREMPPMDQSL
+281 DREMPPVDQSL
-292 VDFRRN
+292 VDFRHN
-298 QSTVPLAEREGSGLR
+298 QSNVPLAETEGSGLS
-313 TSKREESALGLD
+313 TSKRDESALSLD
-325 RTPFGSQKGEFQHSE
+325 RSPFGNQKGVFQHSE

-406 EGGLDFLGRQDTDYR
+406 EGDLDFLGRQDTDYR
-421 NIEYRDVDHRL
+421 NMEYRDVDHRL

-442 GKSFS
+442 GKSFA

-457 YKSLQDQDYR
+457 YKNLQDQDYR

-510 KDYSSGYD
+510 KDYSS
-518 YGYVCVEFSLLEEA
+518 VT
-532 IGCMEANQGTLSI
+532 CMCWARWSFTPLSQQGTLTI

-580 KLPRDGS
+580 KLPRDGEYICS
-587 RAGPESRGSSEG
+587 PELGRLKVSSNL
-599 GEDTSAEQEF
+599 TSKF
-609 TETKLEKPE
+609 
-618 QELSGQPGSPKQTL
+618 LSWFPMASL
-632 QPSVPAPQQECQPQ
+632 LPQ
-646 EEEPRKRDEG
+646 EQEPRKRDEG
-656 GERRP
+656 RERRP
-661 LQEKRRDMDRHQE
+661 SQEKRRDMDRHQE
-674 LPSQREVEEAPPQD
+674 PPSQREAEEATPPD

-736 TYGFIELDS
+736 TYGFIELES

-763 CIDGRTVE
+763 CIDGRTLE

-795 RRGMRDRRGSESQ
+795 RRGMRDRRGGESQ

-819 STYIYDPETG
+819 STYIYDPDTG

-847 VTIDRESCSSP
+847 VTIDREPSP
-858 TESGRRRRHESQERT
+858 PPMESRRRWHGSQEWT
-873 NERKE
+873 SDRKE
-878 PHSRDNRDKRE
+878 PHSRDNRDKKD
-889 KGKSTFAKNE
+889 KGKSTSAK
-899 PGEERFFAEDVFKKP
+899 
-914 LPPSTKKDEG
+914 T
-924 AGLNET
+924 ET

-943 PLPPSVKKD
+943 PLPPSVKKE
-952 ESTAPPKVVNPL
+952 ESAAPPKVVNPL

-986 PQAQWLPPPLPPAQ
+986 SQAQWLPPPPHPPAP
-1000 REEQPRKAKA
+1000 REEQARKAKVGD
-1010 NEDKLTDWNKL
+1010 DKLTDWNKL

-1063 AYLEKREREGRY
+1063 AYLEKREREGRH
-1075 KDKGNDRREKFQQMD
+1075 KDKGNDQREKFQQMD

-1100 QDSESDYDPRIDSN
+1100 RDSESDYDPRLDSN

-1120 FQSAGW
+1120 VQSPGW

-1135 GTASPMEAENR
+1135 GTASPVEAENR
-1146 KKGPGLGP
+1146 RKGPGLGGP
-1154 QGKPPKRQSNETYRD
+1154 GKPPKRQSNETYRD

>member
-1 MWGGHRQGNRMGS
+1 YS
-14 FRGSQE
+14 GSQE

-72 EPSFSYG
+72 EPSFSFG

-122 PSSDYRGRDM
+122 PSSEYRGRDM
-132 YPGDFR
+132 YSGDFR
-138 EREGPHMDFRGGD
+138 EREGPPMDFRGGD
-151 VPSVDYRNREQ
+151 VPSVDYRNRET

-178 GRDEPSSDF
+178 GRDEPPSDF

-196 FRGRDGSHSDFRA
+196 FRGRDGSHADFRA
-209 RDMSELD
+209 RDVPELD
-216 FRGREH
+216 YRGREH

-240 GTSDLDFRNRNASS
+240 GTSDLDFRNRNAPS

-262 SRSDQDFRN
+262 SRSDQDFRS
-271 RDMAPPMDFS
+271 RDVAPPMDFS
-281 EREMPPMDQSL
+281 DREMPPVDQSL

-298 QSTVPLAEREGSGLR
+298 QSTVPLAEREGSGLS

-340 APAREEESLGLGLED
+340 APAREEESLGL
-355 DTSHNFQNSRGP
+355 
-367 LPTLQDQEEQPQTF
+367 EEQPQTF

-390 SGGEQQRSDS
+390 SGGEQQQRSDS

-510 KDYSSGYD
+510 KDYSSVIC
-518 YGYVCVEFSLLEEA
+518 VCWAHSSFTPLSQ
-532 IGCMEANQGTLSI
+532 QGTLSI

-580 KLPRDGS
+580 KLPRD
-587 RAGPESRGSSEG
+587 A
-599 GEDTSAEQEF
+599 
-609 TETKLEKPE
+609 ETKLEKPE
-618 QELSGQPGSPKQTL
+618 QELSGQPGSPKQPL

-646 EEEPRKRDEG
+646 EQEPRKRDEG
-656 GERRP
+656 RERRP
-661 LQEKRRDMDRHQE
+661 SQEKRRDMDRHQE
-674 LPSQREVEEAPPQD
+674 LPSQREAEEATPQD

-795 RRGMRDRRGSESQ
+795 RRGMRDRRGGESQ

-847 VTIDRESCSSP
+847 VTIDREACSSP
-858 TESGRRRRHESQERT
+858 TESRRRRHGSQERT

-878 PHSRDNRDKRE
+878 PHSRDNRDKKE
-889 KGKSTFAKNE
+889 KGKNTSAK
-899 PGEERFFAEDVFKKP
+899 
-914 LPPSTKKDEG
+914 
-924 AGLNET
+924 NET

-952 ESTAPPKVVNPL
+952 ESAAPPKVVNPL

-986 PQAQWLPPPLPPAQ
+986 SQVQWLGPKAQ
-1000 REEQPRKAKA
+1000 REEQPRKAKVSD
-1010 NEDKLTDWNKL
+1010 DKLTDWNKL

-1100 QDSESDYDPRIDSN
+1100 RDSEGDYDPRIDSN

-1120 FQSAGW
+1120 LQSTGW

-1135 GTASPMEAENR
+1135 GTTSPMEAENR
-1146 KKGPGLGP
+1146 KKGPGLGA
-1154 QGKPPKRQSNETYRD
+1154 QGKPSKRQSNETYRD

>member
-1 MWGGHRQGNRMGS
+1 YS
-14 FRGSQE
+14 GSQE

-72 EPSFSYG
+72 EPSFSFG

-99 RDFPPS
+99 RDFPSS

-122 PSSDYRGRDM
+122 PPSEYRGRDM
-132 YPGDFR
+132 YSGDFR
-138 EREGPHMDFRGGD
+138 EREGPPMDFRGGD
-151 VPSVDYRNREQ
+151 VPSVDYRSRET

-178 GRDEPSSDF
+178 GREEPPSDF

-209 RDMSELD
+209 RDVSELD
-216 FRGREH
+216 YRGREH

-240 GTSDLDFRNRNASS
+240 GTSDLDFRNRNAPS

-262 SRSDQDFRN
+262 SRSDQDFRS
-271 RDMAPPMDFS
+271 RDVAPPMDFS
-281 EREMPPMDQSL
+281 DREMPPVDQSL

-298 QSTVPLAEREGSGLR
+298 QSAVPLAEREGSGLS

-340 APAREEESLGLGLED
+340 APAREEESLGL
-355 DTSHNFQNSRGP
+355 
-367 LPTLQDQEEQPQTF
+367 EEQPQTF

-510 KDYSSGYD
+510 KDYSSVIC
-518 YGYVCVEFSLLEEA
+518 VCWAHSSFTPLSQ
-532 IGCMEANQGTLSI
+532 QGTLSI

-580 KLPRDGS
+580 KLPRDGNF
-587 RAGPESRGSSEG
+587 SSLI
-599 GEDTSAEQEF
+599 A
-609 TETKLEKPE
+609 ETKLEKPE
-618 QELSGQPGSPKQTL
+618 QELSGQPGSPKQPL

-646 EEEPRKRDEG
+646 EQEPRKRDEG
-656 GERRP
+656 RERRP
-661 LQEKRRDMDRHQE
+661 SQEKRREMDRHQE
-674 LPSQREVEEAPPQD
+674 LPSQREAEEATPQD

-795 RRGMRDRRGSESQ
+795 RRGMRDRRGGESQ

-847 VTIDRESCSSP
+847 VTVDREACSSP
-858 TESGRRRRHESQERT
+858 TESRRRRHGSQERT

-878 PHSRDNRDKRE
+878 PHSRDNRDKKE
-889 KGKSTFAKNE
+889 KGKNTSAK
-899 PGEERFFAEDVFKKP
+899 
-914 LPPSTKKDEG
+914 
-924 AGLNET
+924 NET

-952 ESTAPPKVVNPL
+952 ESAAPPKVVNPL

-986 PQAQWLPPPLPPAQ
+986 SQAQWLPPPHPPAQ

-1010 NEDKLTDWNKL
+1010 SDDKLTDWNKL

-1100 QDSESDYDPRIDSN
+1100 RVSESDYDPRIDSN

-1120 FQSAGW
+1120 LQSTGW

-1135 GTASPMEAENR
+1135 GTTSPMEAENR
-1146 KKGPGLGP
+1146 KKGPGLGA
-1154 QGKPPKRQSNETYRD
+1154 QGKPSKRQSNETYRD

>member
-1 MWGGHRQGNRMGS
+1 YS
-14 FRGSQE
+14 GSQE

-32 PSLDSLAQERHSG
+32 PSLDSLGQERHSG
-45 NFSGRESLP
+45 NFSGRKSLP
-54 FDIQALT
+54 FDIQAIS

-91 EGHHDFRG
+91 DGHHDFRG

-122 PSSDYRGRDM
+122 PPSEYRGRDM
-132 YPGDFR
+132 YSGDFR
-138 EREGPHMDFRGGD
+138 EREGPPMDFRGGD
-151 VPSVDYRNREQ
+151 VPSGDYRNRDM

-178 GRDEPSSDF
+178 GREEPPSDF
-187 RGRGSFDLD
+187 RGRGSYDFD
-196 FRGRDGSHSDFRA
+196 FRGRDGPHSDFRA

-216 FRGREH
+216 YRGREH

-240 GTSDLDFRNRNASS
+240 GTSDLDFRNRNAPS

-262 SRSDQDFRN
+262 SRSDQDFRS

-281 EREMPPMDQSL
+281 DREMPPVDQSL
-292 VDFRRN
+292 VDFRHN
-298 QSTVPLAEREGSGLR
+298 QSTVPLAEREGSGIS
-313 TSKREESALGLD
+313 TSKRDESALSLD
-325 RTPFGSQKGEFQHSE
+325 RSPFGGQKGEFQHSE
-340 APAREEESLGLGLED
+340 APAREEKSLGL
-355 DTSHNFQNSRGP
+355 
-367 LPTLQDQEEQPQTF
+367 EEQPQSF
-381 ANKQQQQQL
+381 ANKQQQL

-406 EGGLDFLGRQDTDYR
+406 EGDLDFLGRQDTDYR
-421 NIEYRDVDHRL
+421 NMEYRDVDHRL

-442 GKSFS
+442 GKSFA

-457 YKSLQDQDYR
+457 YKNLQDQDYR

-510 KDYSSGYD
+510 KDYSSVT
-518 YGYVCVEFSLLEEA
+518 YVCWARSSFAPLSQ
-532 IGCMEANQGTLSI
+532 QGTLTI

-580 KLPRDGS
+580 KLPRDVHFS
-587 RAGPESRGSSEG
+587 CLIA
-599 GEDTSAEQEF
+599 
-609 TETKLEKPE
+609 ETKLETPE
-618 QELSGQPGSPKQTL
+618 QELSGQPGSPKQPL

-646 EEEPRKRDEG
+646 EQEPRKRDEG
-656 GERRP
+656 RERRP
-661 LQEKRRDMDRHQE
+661 SQEKRRDMDRHQE
-674 LPSQREVEEAPPQD
+674 PPSQREAEEAMPPD

-713 APYVRLSTSSVRIM
+713 APYVHLSTSSVRIM

-736 TYGFIELDS
+736 TYGFIELES

-763 CIDGRTVE
+763 CIDGRTLE

-788 NSYYGPG
+788 NSYYGQG
-795 RRGMRDRRGSESQ
+795 RRGMRDRRGGESQ

-819 STYIYDPETG
+819 STYIYDPDTG

-847 VTIDRESCSSP
+847 VTIDREPSSP
-858 TESGRRRRHESQERT
+858 PAESRRQQRHGSQERT
-873 NERKE
+873 SDRKE
-878 PHSRDNRDKRE
+878 PHGRDNRDKKD
-889 KGKSTFAKNE
+889 KGKSTSAK
-899 PGEERFFAEDVFKKP
+899 
-914 LPPSTKKDEG
+914 T
-924 AGLNET
+924 ET
-930 GEEKFSAEDVFKK
+930 GEEKLSAEDVFKK
-943 PLPPSVKKD
+943 PLPPSVKKE
-952 ESTAPPKVVNPL
+952 ESAAPPKVVNPL

-986 PQAQWLPPPLPPAQ
+986 SQAQWLPPPPHPPAL

-1010 NEDKLTDWNKL
+1010 SDDKLTDWNKL

-1063 AYLEKREREGRY
+1063 AYLEKREREGRH

-1100 QDSESDYDPRIDSN
+1100 RDSESDYDARLDSN

-1120 FQSAGW
+1120 VQSPGW

-1146 KKGPGLGP
+1146 RKGPGLGAP
-1154 QGKPPKRQSNETYRD
+1154 GKPPKRQSNETYRD

>member
-1 MWGGHRQGNRMGS
+1 YS
-14 FRGSQE
+14 GSQE

-54 FDIQALT
+54 FDIQAFT

-72 EPSFSYG
+72 EPSFSFG

-122 PSSDYRGRDM
+122 PSSDYRARDM
-132 YPGDFR
+132 YSGDFR
-138 EREGPHMDFRGGD
+138 DREGPPMDFRGGD
-151 VPSVDYRNREQ
+151 GPPADYRNREN

-178 GRDEPSSDF
+178 GRDEPPSDF

-196 FRGRDGSHSDFRA
+196 FRGRGGSHSDFRV
-209 RDMSELD
+209 RDVPELD
-216 FRGREH
+216 YRGRDH

-229 RDVPDLDFRGV
+229 RNVPDLDFRGV
-240 GTSDLDFRNRNASS
+240 GTSDLDFRNRNAPS

-262 SRSDQDFRN
+262 SRSDQDFRS
-271 RDMAPPMDFS
+271 RDVAPPMDFS
-281 EREMPPMDQSL
+281 DREMPPMDQGL
-292 VDFRRN
+292 VDFRHN
-298 QSTVPLAEREGSGLR
+298 QSAVPLAEREGSGLS

-325 RTPFGSQKGEFQHSE
+325 RAPFGGQKGEFQHSE
-340 APAREEESLGLGLED
+340 APAREEESLGLALED
-355 DTSHNFQNSRGP
+355 DSSHNFQNSCGP

-381 ANKQQQQQL
+381 TNKQQQQQQQQL
-390 SGGEQQRSDS
+390 SEGEQQGSDS

-467 TCPKYVKPSKLI
+467 TCPKYMKPSKLI

-510 KDYSSGYD
+510 KDYSSAI
-518 YGYVCVEFSLLEEA
+518 YVCWALLSLIPLSQ
-532 IGCMEANQGTLSI
+532 QGTLTI

-580 KLPRDGS
+580 KLPRDDGMWNQFIS
-587 RAGPESRGSSEG
+587 SLIAES
-599 GEDTSAEQEF
+599 
-609 TETKLEKPE
+609 KLEKPE
-618 QELSGQPGSPKQTL
+618 QDVPGHPGSPKQPL
-632 QPSVPAPQQECQPQ
+632 EPLVPTPQQESQPQ
-646 EEEPRKRDEG
+646 EQEPRKRDE
-656 GERRP
+656 RRP
-661 LQEKRRDMDRHQE
+661 SQEKRRDMDRHEE
-674 LPSQREVEEAPPQD
+674 LPSQREAEEATAQD

-779 RNDYGEHGD
+779 RNDYGEHSD
-788 NSYYGPG
+788 NSYYGQG
-795 RRGMRDRRGSESQ
+795 RRGMRDRRSSESQ
-808 RRTRAQSPSDV
+808 RRTRA
-819 STYIYDPETG
+819 
-829 NYYDPIAG
+829 
-837 TYYDPRTQRE
+837 
-847 VTIDRESCSSP
+847 
-858 TESGRRRRHESQERT
+858 
-873 NERKE
+873 
-878 PHSRDNRDKRE
+878 
-889 KGKSTFAKNE
+889 
-899 PGEERFFAEDVFKKP
+899 
-914 LPPSTKKDEG
+914 
-924 AGLNET
+924 
-930 GEEKFSAEDVFKK
+930 
-943 PLPPSVKKD
+943 
-952 ESTAPPKVVNPL
+952 
-964 IGLLGEYGGDSDNEE
+964 
-979 EEEEEEQ
+979 
-986 PQAQWLPPPLPPAQ
+986 
-1000 REEQPRKAKA
+1000 
-1010 NEDKLTDWNKL
+1010 
-1021 ACLLCRRQFPNKEVL
+1021 
-1036 IKHQQLSN
+1036 
-1044 LHKQNLEIH
+1044 
-1053 MKIKRSEQEL
+1053 
-1063 AYLEKREREGRY
+1063 
-1075 KDKGNDRREKFQQMD
+1075 
-1090 SPERKRLRYD
+1090 
-1100 QDSESDYDPRIDSN
+1100 
-1114 NKGNRM
+1114 
-1120 FQSAGW
+1120 
-1126 KKGFGHNQQ
+1126 
-1135 GTASPMEAENR
+1135 
-1146 KKGPGLGP
+1146 
-1154 QGKPPKRQSNETYRD
+1154 
-1169 AVRRVMFARYKE
+1169 
-1181 LE
+1181 

>member
-1 MWGGHRQGNRMGS
+1 YS
-14 FRGSQE
+14 GSQE

-72 EPSFSYG
+72 EPSFSFG

-99 RDFPPS
+99 RDFPPP

-122 PSSDYRGRDM
+122 PSSEYRGRDM
-132 YPGDFR
+132 YSGDFR
-138 EREGPHMDFRGGD
+138 EREGPPMDFRGGD
-151 VPSVDYRNREQ
+151 VPSVDYRNRET

-178 GRDEPSSDF
+178 GREEPPSDF

-209 RDMSELD
+209 RDVSELD
-216 FRGREH
+216 YRGREH

-240 GTSDLDFRNRNASS
+240 GTSDLDFRNRNAPS

-262 SRSDQDFRN
+262 SRSDQDFRS

-281 EREMPPMDQSL
+281 DREMPPMDQSL

-298 QSTVPLAEREGSGLR
+298 QSTVPLAEREGSGLS
-313 TSKREESALGLD
+313 TSKREEPALGLD

-340 APAREEESLGLGLED
+340 APAREEESLGL
-355 DTSHNFQNSRGP
+355 
-367 LPTLQDQEEQPQTF
+367 EEQPQTF
-381 ANKQQQQQL
+381 ANKQQQQQQL
-390 SGGEQQRSDS
+390 SGGEQQRSNS

-467 TCPKYVKPSKLI
+467 TCPKYMKPSKLI

-510 KDYSSGYD
+510 KDYSS
-518 YGYVCVEFSLLEEA
+518 V
-532 IGCMEANQGTLSI
+532 ICMCWAHSSFTPLSQQGTLSI

-580 KLPRDGS
+580 KLPRDVHF
-587 RAGPESRGSSEG
+587 SSLI
-599 GEDTSAEQEF
+599 AEA
-609 TETKLEKPE
+609 KLEKPE
-618 QELSGQPGSPKQTL
+618 QELSGQPGSPEQPL
-632 QPSVPAPQQECQPQ
+632 QPSIPATQQECQPQ
-646 EEEPRKRDEG
+646 EQEPRKRDEG
-656 GERRP
+656 RERRP
-661 LQEKRRDMDRHQE
+661 SQEKRRDVDRHQE
-674 LPSQREVEEAPPQD
+674 LPSQREAEEATPQD

-795 RRGMRDRRGSESQ
+795 RRGMRDRRGGESQ

-847 VTIDRESCSSP
+847 VTIDREACSSP
-858 TESGRRRRHESQERT
+858 TESRRRRHGSQERT

-878 PHSRDNRDKRE
+878 PHSRDNRDKKE
-889 KGKSTFAKNE
+889 KGKSTSAK
-899 PGEERFFAEDVFKKP
+899 
-914 LPPSTKKDEG
+914 S
-924 AGLNET
+924 ET

-952 ESTAPPKVVNPL
+952 ESAAPPKVVNPL

-986 PQAQWLPPPLPPAQ
+986 SQAQWLPPPHPPAQ

-1010 NEDKLTDWNKL
+1010 SDDKLTDWNKL

-1100 QDSESDYDPRIDSN
+1100 RDSESDYDPRIDSN
-1114 NKGNRM
+1114 NKGNRVL
-1120 FQSAGW
+1120 QSTGW
-1126 KKGFGHNQQ
+1126 KKGFSHNQQ
-1135 GTASPMEAENR
+1135 GTTSPMEAENR
-1146 KKGPGLGP
+1146 KKGPGVGA
-1154 QGKPPKRQSNETYRD
+1154 QGKPSKRQSNETYRD

>member
-1 MWGGHRQGNRMGS
+1 YS
-14 FRGSQE
+14 GSQE

-72 EPSFSYG
+72 EPSFSFG

-91 EGHHDFRG
+91 EGHHDFRD

-122 PSSDYRGRDM
+122 PSSEYRSRDM
-132 YPGDFR
+132 YSGDFR
-138 EREGPHMDFRGGD
+138 EREGPPMDFRGGD
-151 VPSVDYRNREQ
+151 VPSVDYRNRET

-178 GRDEPSSDF
+178 GREEPPSDF

-209 RDMSELD
+209 RDVSELD
-216 FRGREH
+216 YRGREH

-240 GTSDLDFRNRNASS
+240 GTSDLDFRNRNAPS

-262 SRSDQDFRN
+262 SRSDQDFRS
-271 RDMAPPMDFS
+271 RDVAPPMDFS
-281 EREMPPMDQSL
+281 DREMPPVDQSL

-298 QSTVPLAEREGSGLR
+298 QSTVPLAEREGSGLS

-340 APAREEESLGLGLED
+340 APAREEESLGL
-355 DTSHNFQNSRGP
+355 
-367 LPTLQDQEEQPQTF
+367 EEQPQTF

-510 KDYSSGYD
+510 KDYSSGQV
-518 YGYVCVEFSLLEEA
+518 GWNQSFNPFLCLWLIRVCWAHSSFTPLSQ
-532 IGCMEANQGTLSI
+532 QGTLSI

-580 KLPRDGS
+580 KLPRDVHFS
-587 RAGPESRGSSEG
+587 PLI
-599 GEDTSAEQEF
+599 AEP
-609 TETKLEKPE
+609 KLEKPE
-618 QELSGQPGSPKQTL
+618 QELSGQPGSPKQPP

-646 EEEPRKRDEG
+646 EQEPRKRDEG
-656 GERRP
+656 RERRP
-661 LQEKRRDMDRHQE
+661 SQEKRRDMDRHQE
-674 LPSQREVEEAPPQD
+674 LPSQREAEEAAPQD

-745 HAEALRLLKI
+745 HAEAMRLLKI

-795 RRGMRDRRGSESQ
+795 RRGMRDRRGGESQ

-847 VTIDRESCSSP
+847 VTIDREACSSP
-858 TESGRRRRHESQERT
+858 TESRRRRHGSQERT

-878 PHSRDNRDKRE
+878 PHSRDNRDKKE
-889 KGKSTFAKNE
+889 KGKNTSAK
-899 PGEERFFAEDVFKKP
+899 
-914 LPPSTKKDEG
+914 
-924 AGLNET
+924 NET

-952 ESTAPPKVVNPL
+952 ESAAPPKVVNPL

-986 PQAQWLPPPLPPAQ
+986 SQAQWLPPPHPPAQ

-1010 NEDKLTDWNKL
+1010 SDDKLTDWNKL

-1075 KDKGNDRREKFQQMD
+1075 KDKGNDRREKLQQMD

-1100 QDSESDYDPRIDSN
+1100 RDTESDYDPRIDSN

-1135 GTASPMEAENR
+1135 GTTSPMEVENR
-1146 KKGPGLGP
+1146 KKGPGLGA
-1154 QGKPPKRQSNETYRD
+1154 QGKPSKRQSNETYRD

>member
-1 MWGGHRQGNRMGS
+1 YS
-14 FRGSQE
+14 GSQE
-20 ERFAP
+20 DRFAP

-32 PSLDSLAQERHSG
+32 PSLDSLGQERHSG
-45 NFSGRESLP
+45 NFSGRKSLP
-54 FDIQALT
+54 FDIQALS

-91 EGHHDFRG
+91 DGHHDFRG

-122 PSSDYRGRDM
+122 PPSEYRGRDM
-132 YPGDFR
+132 YSGDFR
-138 EREGPHMDFRGGD
+138 EREGPPMDFRGGD
-151 VPSVDYRNREQ
+151 VPSGDYRNRDT

-178 GRDEPSSDF
+178 GREEPPPDF
-187 RGRGSFDLD
+187 RGRGSYDFD
-196 FRGRDGSHSDFRA
+196 FRGRDGPHSDFRA

-216 FRGREH
+216 YRGREH

-240 GTSDLDFRNRNASS
+240 GTSDLDFRNRNAPS

-262 SRSDQDFRN
+262 SRSDQDFRS
-271 RDMAPPMDFS
+271 RDVAPPMDFS
-281 EREMPPMDQSL
+281 DREMPPVDQSL
-292 VDFRRN
+292 VDFRHN
-298 QSTVPLAEREGSGLR
+298 QSTVPLAEREGSGLS
-313 TSKREESALGLD
+313 TSKRDESALSLD
-325 RTPFGSQKGEFQHSE
+325 RSPFGSQKGEFQHSE
-340 APAREEESLGLGLED
+340 APAREEESLGL
-355 DTSHNFQNSRGP
+355 
-367 LPTLQDQEEQPQTF
+367 EEQPQAF

-406 EGGLDFLGRQDTDYR
+406 EGDLDFLGRQDTDYR
-421 NIEYRDVDHRL
+421 NMEYRDVDHRL

-442 GKSFS
+442 GKSFA

-457 YKSLQDQDYR
+457 YKNLQDQDYR

-510 KDYSSGYD
+510 KDYSSVTW
-518 YGYVCVEFSLLEEA
+518 VCWARSSFTPLSQ
-532 IGCMEANQGTLSI
+532 QGTLTI

-580 KLPRDGS
+580 KLPRDVNF
-587 RAGPESRGSSEG
+587 SSLI
-599 GEDTSAEQEF
+599 A
-609 TETKLEKPE
+609 ETKLETPE
-618 QELSGQPGSPKQTL
+618 QELSGQPGSPKQPL
-632 QPSVPAPQQECQPQ
+632 QPSVSAPQQECQPQ
-646 EEEPRKRDEG
+646 EQEPRKRDEG
-656 GERRP
+656 RERRP
-661 LQEKRRDMDRHQE
+661 SQEKRRDMDRHQE
-674 LPSQREVEEAPPQD
+674 LPSQRETEEATPPD

-736 TYGFIELDS
+736 TYGFIELES

-763 CIDGRTVE
+763 CIDGRTLE

-795 RRGMRDRRGSESQ
+795 RRGMRDRRGGESQ

-819 STYIYDPETG
+819 STYIYDPDTG

-847 VTIDRESCSSP
+847 VTIDREPSPPPTP
-858 TESGRRRRHESQERT
+858 TESRRRRHGSQEWT
-873 NERKE
+873 SDRKE
-878 PHSRDNRDKRE
+878 PHGRDNRDKKD
-889 KGKSTFAKNE
+889 KGKSTSAK
-899 PGEERFFAEDVFKKP
+899 
-914 LPPSTKKDEG
+914 T
-924 AGLNET
+924 ET

-943 PLPPSVKKD
+943 PLPPSVKKE
-952 ESTAPPKVVNPL
+952 ESAAPPKVVNPL

-986 PQAQWLPPPLPPAQ
+986 SQAQWLPPPPHPPAP
-1000 REEQPRKAKA
+1000 REEPPRKAKA
-1010 NEDKLTDWNKL
+1010 SDDKLTDWNKL

-1063 AYLEKREREGRY
+1063 AYLEKREREGRH

-1100 QDSESDYDPRIDSN
+1100 RDSER
-1114 NKGNRM
+1114 
-1120 FQSAGW
+1120 
-1126 KKGFGHNQQ
+1126 
-1135 GTASPMEAENR
+1135 
-1146 KKGPGLGP
+1146 
-1154 QGKPPKRQSNETYRD
+1154 
-1169 AVRRVMFARYKE
+1169 
-1181 LE
+1181 